1 MSKVNGNNNVSAEY
15 KIVNG
20 KKVKKQEQSKNQKQ
34 VFNNKGQKTPQK
46 PKDSA
51 IKQEVYKKSGYQLKD
66 TKDRNKIIQLKVNGK
81 IRSYKTVGTLTTG
94 GRILVQDEKGAYH
107 VVSHTKDN
115 KLIMLKDD
123 YAKNKIFYESTS
135 SEHKVK
141 YGKKN
146 YVITN
151 SKRDRH
157 GRMSAIDENGKRVV
171 LSSDGKEL
179 KTGYVEAEDQK
190 DNMNDYIAKQTKGKS
205 KAEADKIRQQ
215 ILSGNSSY
223 SNKGVLRFKASN
235 GEVWYY
241 DTKRKTYV
249 KYAEKE
255 AQAIIKNLDKG
266 ATENWLLFRTSLG
279 TDYELL
285 KNTNAQIIDP
295 EVLNKVN
302 KHYSAEYS
310 KKVDKNA
317 QYGSGK
323 YKTAYEAFL
332 ASEIGDDEVYQFNA
346 TLVKNN
352 AITDQTRR
360 NEILQTNLTKV
371 GSRANRLAA
380 ADAASR
386 KEDYQTLQ
394 DAAEEENKKKNYK
407 APFKGSDAL
416 QTYIYGVNKG
426 DVQEVDDFNTTLID
440 PKEDMIDRD
449 EIVKIKAETGVL
461 WAKKGKYDKAF
472 EAQDGEIVDKMFA
485 LQDANGKASL
495 NVKELKAKAKGFQGE
510 YLMFAKPELFTEQEL
525 ADKAV
530 SMLTVALDQFD
541 FIEKQNS
548 LQSESV
554 LHNLSHSR
562 SDVVASAMSD
572 NGTKNASKN
581 AIEAS
586 ISKAYTL
593 IRNDKVLNLV
603 KQKMGDKFNLLQ
615 KKEQAM
621 FKTNTFAN
629 VTTKN
634 DNVKSNLSAEEVAQN
649 KYVVSWLK
657 NQLEDLERDKKM
669 NEAKEGWKQT
679 AVDAMRTSLRA
690 GETRES
696 LANKYDLIKSNMAR
710 LEAAAEGKLVDAS
723 GKPVS
728 FEDAMKNL
736 GETGIQ
742 ALEQANADYQ
752 TAQQTGEFMVDMAV
766 LALPL
771 PKGFNAANTVIKMG
785 NALYKVISKSDK
797 ACKVI
802 KITQEAIK
810 GSKIYEVATKVAT
823 TNPKLVENTRKVA
836 TIMDSSATGAM
847 HMAGKTVVLDASN
860 IATSREGFT
869 SDRISEMNQKTQ
881 SAAVFG
887 GMGGAIGGTTAVA
900 SEFVSSAGAKYTVH
914 GVGLV
919 ADLMGAAGLM
929 TAESHGETNFWDNLR
944 CVNPDGSFN
953 FEQASMTAM
962 MIFGH
967 LHGMSAVRGKVKP
980 HVELQADGTFK
991 AKLGDNVLTLNKD
1004 GIWSDSASGREFRLA
1019 ENKNGKAEL
1028 TELTKKEVVARH
1040 LEQPV
1045 AEGVRANSTRHSE
1058 APAEESR
1065 GTSTQQ
1071 IKSFKERI
1079 NNAKTREE
1087 LNAIRSEIKKTDLTV
1102 QERNEL
1108 MKESLKVQREW
1119 GQAPERRQ
1127 IVNMAAEK
1135 KQAVLEALNKP
1146 AETDP
1151 ASHSELDSE
1160 SKQPATDEPVGAKEA
1175 QVTTETD
1182 KIEYVHDENGNVI
1195 KEIHKGDNLTKEILK
1210 DAEGNVLGSDEYV
1223 YDSQGLQ
1230 RTIHKNAQGKIVAI
1244 YDNVNKQMVFDI
1256 REKSVNNNVQ
1266 ADSKHESQK
1275 PAESLPE
1282 NWEIPEN
1289 NMTTFRRNKNAV
1301 TDVKNINP
1309 EDVSVAGTY
1318 NGYSHFAGPTEKSLG
1333 VNGDIRSF
1341 ATKNKGLAV
1350 AYDKAKNVTVITTGV
1365 CDAFNR
1371 PGGIISIKV
1380 KGQVSEADG
1389 IALVKNLEK
1398 ANFIPERMSTIAT
1411 PQELGV
1417 LGRRIQQETAKFF
1430 NEKQTNSAFDT
1441 KKTNQTPDNASE
1453 SEAIQPKPE
1462 TNATST
1468 ESNRPSLKVND
1479 KRIQKATTI
1488 EEAKKLAE
1496 QYDNVE
1502 VIERN
1507 LGNKAYDIKVT
1518 EENGSKTTKIVKGKV
1533 VSFEEHEYN
1542 SAGKETKGTYKD
1554 AEGNVSSSRET
1565 EYNSAGNV
1573 VKRTLKDSKG
1583 KLVSSEEYEYGNDGN
1598 KIKVTFINY
1607 NNDYNNTVKRLTE
1620 VSYNDAGKVVK
1631 RIHKNSEG
1639 KIESSTETEYD
1650 SAGNKTKDTYIE
1662 YSEGKIE
1669 SSTETEYDSAGKETK
1684 DTYIEYS
1691 EGKISRFRE
1700 TEYDSAGKETKDTLI
1715 KYSEGKVTSSEEYE
1729 YNKRGSETKG
1739 TYKDAEGKIT
1749 SSYEKEYNDSNH
1761 ITKEIHRD
1769 SEGKITSFE
1778 EYEYNNTG
1786 YETKKT
1792 SKDSDGRIISSK
1804 EYEYDANNNVVKITE
1819 KNANGQIISV
1829 KDGKGNPIEI
1839 PEPKTDPASHSE
1851 AIAEESQVTKTSTA
1865 NDKNPVIAS
1874 EGEAIQTKQK
1884 PLSTEVPKATPEQ
1897 VAQVMNSLTVFSS
1910 DQGARLAFVGK
1921 YSTECAN
1928 IAKKE
1933 LIYTVDEGKSVK
1945 YFPDKDISLID
1956 ESAITKEDTGR
1967 IGTFRIAVKGR
1978 VSEADA
1984 KALMEHLFDKGV
1996 IKRDADGRLLTKS
2009 VLINGNNEKLGE
2021 AISEFLANK
2030 KLNSQNPIGHSERV
2044 SGIEQQV
2051 KHTVVEESRVTSKSP
2066 TEKSVTEKPAT
2077 EKPVNASEGEAI
2089 QTKQN
2094 TAEKTPVTTTQK
2106 QRTGNTQEQAAV
2118 IYNEEVKTA
2127 GVTPVQQTKAQQLEL
2142 ERLQTLV
2149 QSNEGKAILADAMK
2163 DPNFGKP
2170 LSERVP
2176 DEGFKMTEDGR
2187 LQIEVDGVVYTQRN
2201 EGDFRLVSSD
2211 GKILEDHIEGQQ
2223 KSPSATDNP
2232 NLTRL
2237 YRNGDGKIFGIENQY
2252 GAIVY
2257 ENDSLVRGYYPAGKP
2272 NTILDLSLGR
2282 ATENYIT
2289 TDNVGRVLYNT
2300 NPPQFSAFSEYHST
2314 TIQGSGHTMSD
2325 SNIVRDLNQAIQ
2337 DVNLKNTTFSIKKG
2351 RQKAYEDVRT
2361 QIENAYKDNKLTGQD
2376 YENLV
2381 ANLNSKAEKSG
2392 GLIVRETRYR
2402 QHVAKIAEAYETNR
2416 DLLSDKIDKVAT
2428 KSDYDNMV
2436 VEINEAFKSGK
2447 IDREA
2452 ARVLNETL
2460 DAKGEL
2466 IEGVETL
2473 SQKKA
2478 KIEKQVG
2485 EIETAQRIE
2494 AAEAKSRPHAELLD
2508 EYLAESGENL
2518 SSEIGSKE
2526 YYDEALSTIDRG
2538 VKNGSIEP
2546 QKAEVLRTQLKE
2558 QLAKL
2563 ESESNQPVTEPP
2575 VIVEESRGAESN
2587 QSANVEPKAGKK
2599 FDISTDDIPTKLSD
2613 MQEFVEKNSL
2623 NALNFKVDDNT
2634 ILYSIKNDETGG
2646 VMHVQFTDGKRSN
2659 MTIVKANDLQ
2669 TYIEFTEDGVT
2680 PSKVRTDFIDN
2691 GKIFTKV
2698 EDMITGQVA
2707 FEEPVV
2713 MNGKRSPAGLAIE
2726 NDSPL
2731 VKRFNEGSIDLE
2743 GKFTPKEVNE
2753 GSGVKESLS
2762 ELSEES
2768 QVKDTPETE
2777 NPVVSENETPKF
2789 EEVETNEGLQLRHK
2803 VGDEN
2808 SYEFFNPE
2816 TLKWEPTTKQFFD
2829 ERVARDGVKAKPV
2842 EKTIGESAT
2851 GNTQKKAE
2859 QTYKEEMNN
2868 VEPTSTAQVKNL
2880 EKYDIMFQSKEGKAL
2895 LDKAK
2900 KDPNFGKIAEERVP
2914 SDKIVKDAD
2923 GNIQSIEIDGVT
2935 YTRNE
2940 QGEYVNE
2947 KGDSQIQIETPDQD
2961 ILIIDPKVDK
2971 RIIIDKENNK
2981 ILRINSD
2988 DMTIEYDSNGQPE
3001 RVSSLGNEIYLSTG
3015 NSSQDFGSAT
3025 VDPTGRVIK
3034 NDAFF
3039 IDINERKYC
3048 PNKQEGYRY
3057 SDWGENA
3064 KGEEID
3070 YKIRKETEDSLSK
3083 LIKDAQL
3090 ENRGLRTTKKGRQK
3104 AYDDVRNQIE
3114 DAYNN
3119 SKIDRETADNLHAEL
3134 NEKAKANG
3142 LETQETPTMVAEREA
3157 LAKWNEQADT
3167 IKGDLMSV
3175 IEKSVDSQV
3184 AHDQMVEKIGEACK
3198 NGEIDMKRANE
3209 LYDALEAKA
3218 NSIDGVESLAKKAER
3233 INAELKAHEIKFAEE
3248 SQGQKE
3254 YFTKESL
3261 EKDIEALKQGDDIS
3275 EYLGKLDEAKKQ
3287 GVLND
3292 DEVYELTQKAT
3303 KKVSEVEIP
3312 EPENTPDGFL
3322 ENPTK
3327 PKQLEKK
3334 TIEEILGE
3342 EQAPKT
3348 ADEAKKYAEEHED
3361 AEFVASDDPNN
3372 CDMLFLDKE
3381 QNNIIYY
3388 NKDGVQAY
3396 REYNPSEAIEQR
3408 DTSLYSDGTVYRV
3421 ETRTVDGNL
3430 KVEAYDPVGNLER
3443 KELYDTD
3450 NGVWALHEITF
3461 DSEGNMTGAR
3471 KVVQNKETGTW
3482 EGATEYKYEYNAEK
3496 NRFEQKN
3503 EKDEVVSTVK
3513 YDEATEHWAEFDAEG
3528 KAIHEIN
3535 KPEPVVESESAPAG
3549 ESTPVSENSETANAK
3564 PSKISMF
3571 DKLFHRNKARLE
3583 KEVASGEEKIGDYK
3597 FNTVKDE
3604 NGYVRTKTNNNGKIE
3619 GKEYFNA
3626 KGKKF
3631 KTETFDTDGN
3641 RTELTEGNVTTKYYA
3656 NDKVRTVKYPNHKTV
3671 EFVYD
3676 ENGKLTRAEYTEE
3689 ISKAR
3694 EFARSITAEE
3704 NEFGEYEYD
3713 TIKRRT
3719 NYEYNS
3725 AEKRFELKNE
3735 KGDVVGTATFDPETR
3750 HWVEDGQ
3757 YSSDLA
3763 PKTTN
3768 VSRGEGRF
3776 RARISKATKNI
3787 IDKFRSNK
3795 PKNEDGTTI
3804 PKKFRGRDDV
3814 TYDRETKKYTER
3826 TEKNGVTIET
3836 IYDSKGRLE
3845 QRTAIDSTGRTER
3858 IYDSKGRLV
3867 QEVDGN
3873 KTKYYNPKGEVIAEQ
3888 EITEHGIKRTEKSKD
3903 YDLDVL
3909 INSQGEGEKIT
3920 IKYHEDKKGNTA
3932 EPEEF
3937 TYNKDSKVFEN
3948 KGPEGTVFKT
3958 VEYDA
3963 KNHKWT
3969 IKDAEGKK
3977 IDSQNNMKESHIKR
3991 NIGIGAGVLAL
4002 GALAYGIAPSGD
4014 DKKVEQP
4021 TKPTAKPAPKKTTP
4035 APKAE
4040 TKVTLDGKEGTIAE
4054 DGTLTLDGKPY
4065 PKDTDG
4071 TYTIGDKKYKVEDGK
4086 LVEVVDT
4093 PDDNG
4098 ETGGA
4103 APDESP
4109 EVKGTID
4116 GKEYTINS
4124 DGSAT
4129 IGGDM
4134 YEKES
4139 DGYYHT
4145 EDGSIYGIGED
4156 GKLVKID
4163 KTQAGSA
4170 GSATQT
4176 GSDSAQAGSAGSA
4189 TQTGSDSAQAGNTGA
4204 TSQQTGNTNTTG
4216 NNTHVT
4222 APAQPADSSAST
4234 RTTGTTHN
4242 DTSVTTRHTNV
4253 PAEESRVNSSR
4264 PSEQSAES
4272 RRTGNTPVTGVT
4284 DPTEAQKQDAKTLQD
4299 EISSIS
4305 TQADVKAF
4313 FAKAISA
4320 YNAGKI
4326 TLMQLDVL
4334 KTQVENHVG
4343 TLNEAI
4349 KIQNEQDAIQKP
4361 EFGLG
4366 EVTTPQEL
4374 QRKEKQEITPMERM
4388 ELTEKIR
4395 KATDRKDIEEIQQ
4408 EMRQYKVFPGRKNLR
4423 RAYKAK
4429 LRAIKHQDEPQKVE
4443 KYNKKFEKRMDKI
4456 EDSKVYKN
4464 DKDQINRENFQKMKY
4479 FDDIIKRPKDFDDGI
4494 FNA

>member
-1 MSKVNGNNNVSAEY
+1 MAKIQNTNVSAATQVE
-15 KIVNG
+15 N
-20 KKVKKQEQSKNQKQ
+20 KKVKKQQQKKEQQ
-34 VFNNKGQKTPQK
+34 VFKGNGNKQTVKK
-46 PKDSA
+46 PNDSA
-51 IKQEVYKKSGYQLKD
+51 LKQEIYKKTGFQLKD
-66 TKDRNKIIQLKVNGK
+66 TANRGKIIPLKVNGK
-81 IRSYKTVGTLTTG
+81 VREYETVGTLTTG
-94 GRILVQDEKGAYH
+94 GRILVKERGKEVYH

-115 KLIMLKDD
+115 KLVMLKDD

-255 AQAIIKNLDKG
+255 AQAIIKDLDKG
-266 ATENWLLFRTSLG
+266 AKENWLLFRTGLG

-295 EVLNKVN
+295 EVLGKVN
-302 KHYSAEYS
+302 KHYSAEYGN
-310 KKVDKNA
+310 KVDKNA

-332 ASEIGDDEVYQFNA
+332 ASEIGDDEVYLFNA
-346 TLVKNN
+346 ALVKNN
-352 AITDQTRR
+352 AITDQSRR
-360 NEILQTNLTKV
+360 NEILQTNLTKISGFGIEGLEV
-371 GSRANRLAA
+371 GVNKRANRMAA
-380 ADAASR
+380 ADAAST
-386 KEDYQTLQ
+386 KEDYQALQ

-407 APFKGSDAL
+407 AQFKGSDAL
-416 QTYIYGVNKG
+416 QTYIYGVNNG
-426 DVQEVDDFNTTLID
+426 DVQEIDDFNNALID
-440 PKEDMIDRD
+440 PKEDMLDRD
-449 EIVKIKAETGVL
+449 EIVRIKAETGVL
-461 WAKKGKYDKAF
+461 WAKKGLYNKAF
-472 EAQDGEIVDKMFA
+472 ESQDSDVTKQMFDLQSPNGKSALDAKLLKKQAAEKHQDDYLMMARPDLYSEDEIVENVVKMLQGA
-485 LQDANGKASL
+485 LASFKSAEDLSRVDIVRKDETNVLQLQATKTNDFKTAENLISRAYSLISNNSILSKVKA
-495 NVKELKAKAKGFQGE
+495 
-510 YLMFAKPELFTEQEL
+510 
-525 ADKAV
+525 
-530 SMLTVALDQFD
+530 
-541 FIEKQNS
+541 
-548 LQSESV
+548 
-554 LHNLSHSR
+554 
-562 SDVVASAMSD
+562 
-572 NGTKNASKN
+572 
-581 AIEAS
+581 
-586 ISKAYTL
+586 
-593 IRNDKVLNLV
+593 
-603 KQKMGDKFNLLQ
+603 KMGDDFNVLM
-615 KKEQAM
+615 KKEDAH
-621 FKTNTFAN
+621 FKTNSFKN
-629 VTTKN
+629 VTSITDKQVTEYS
-634 DNVKSNLSAEEVAQN
+634 DKEGKVKLTPEQIAHN
-649 KYVVSWLK
+649 KYVVTWLK
-657 NQLEDLERDKKM
+657 SQLADLERDKKL
-669 NEAKEGWKQT
+669 NEAKDGWKQDF
-679 AVDAMRTSLRA
+679 VNWHR
-690 GETRES
+690 ETYSGYATRS
-696 LANKYDLIKSNMAR
+696 SIANKYQLIKSNMAR

-742 ALEQANADYQ
+742 ALEHANADYQ

-785 NALYKVISKSDK
+785 NVLYKVISKSDK

-802 KITQEAIK
+802 KITQEAAK
-810 GSKIYEVATKVAT
+810 GSKIYEVVTNVATK
-823 TNPKLVENTRKVA
+823 NPKFVENTRKVA

-869 SDRISEMNQKTQ
+869 ADRISEMNQKTQ

-967 LHGMSAVRGKVKP
+967 LHGMSSVKGKAKP

-1028 TELTKKEVVARH
+1028 TELTKKEVAARH

-1045 AEGVRANSTRHSE
+1045 TEEVRGNSTRHSE
-1058 APAEESR
+1058 ALAEESR

-1079 NNAKTREE
+1079 NNAETREE

-1108 MKESLKVQREW
+1108 MAESLKVQREW

-1127 IVNMAAEK
+1127 IVNMATEGEASVMGKPELTALRKKVGINQSKPGLHFEGETNGANTVINEMKGNETVNSYIVSRDAEGK
-1135 KQAVLEALNKP
+1135 AHIEYKVSYENGKATDVEIYNADGTIKELPAETKQAVLEELNKP

-1151 ASHSELDSE
+1151 VSHFELVSE
-1160 SKQPATDEPVGAKEA
+1160 SMQPATDKPVG
-1175 QVTTETD
+1175 
-1182 KIEYVHDENGNVI
+1182 N
-1195 KEIHKGDNLTKEILK
+1195 
-1210 DAEGNVLGSDEYV
+1210 EGSM
-1223 YDSQGLQ
+1223 
-1230 RTIHKNAQGKIVAI
+1230 
-1244 YDNVNKQMVFDI
+1244 VNT
-1256 REKSVNNNVQ
+1256 
-1266 ADSKHESQK
+1266 DSKSH
-1275 PAESLPE
+1275 L
-1282 NWEIPEN
+1282 
-1289 NMTTFRRNKNAV
+1289 TF
-1301 TDVKNINP
+1301 D
-1309 EDVSVAGTY
+1309 D
-1318 NGYSHFAGPTEKSLG
+1318 
-1333 VNGDIRSF
+1333 
-1341 ATKNKGLAV
+1341 
-1350 AYDKAKNVTVITTGV
+1350 AK
-1365 CDAFNR
+1365 
-1371 PGGIISIKV
+1371 
-1380 KGQVSEADG
+1380 
-1389 IALVKNLEK
+1389 
-1398 ANFIPERMSTIAT
+1398 
-1411 PQELGV
+1411 
-1417 LGRRIQQETAKFF
+1417 
-1430 NEKQTNSAFDT
+1430 
-1441 KKTNQTPDNASE
+1441 
-1453 SEAIQPKPE
+1453 
-1462 TNATST
+1462 
-1468 ESNRPSLKVND
+1468 
-1479 KRIQKATTI
+1479 IQKATTI

-1598 KIKVTFINY
+1598 KTKVTFINY

-1639 KIESSTETEYD
+1639 KIESSTETEYN

-1669 SSTETEYDSAGKETK
+1669 SSTETEYNSAGKETK
-1684 DTYIEYS
+1684 DTYIAYS
-1691 EGKISRFRE
+1691 
-1700 TEYDSAGKETKDTLI
+1700 
-1715 KYSEGKVTSSEEYE
+1715 
-1729 YNKRGSETKG
+1729 
-1739 TYKDAEGKIT
+1739 EGKIT

-1761 ITKEIHRD
+1761 ITKKIHRD

-1786 YETKKT
+1786 CETKKT

-1839 PEPKTDPASHSE
+1839 PETKTEPTSHSKLDS
-1851 AIAEESQVTKTSTA
+1851 ES
-1865 NDKNPVIAS
+1865 
-1874 EGEAIQTKQK
+1874 
-1884 PLSTEVPKATPEQ
+1884 
-1897 VAQVMNSLTVFSS
+1897 
-1910 DQGARLAFVGK
+1910 
-1921 YSTECAN
+1921 
-1928 IAKKE
+1928 
-1933 LIYTVDEGKSVK
+1933 
-1945 YFPDKDISLID
+1945 
-1956 ESAITKEDTGR
+1956 
-1967 IGTFRIAVKGR
+1967 
-1978 VSEADA
+1978 
-1984 KALMEHLFDKGV
+1984 
-1996 IKRDADGRLLTKS
+1996 
-2009 VLINGNNEKLGE
+2009 
-2021 AISEFLANK
+2021 
-2030 KLNSQNPIGHSERV
+2030 SQP
-2044 SGIEQQV
+2044 
-2051 KHTVVEESRVTSKSP
+2051 
-2066 TEKSVTEKPAT
+2066 
-2077 EKPVNASEGEAI
+2077 
-2089 QTKQN
+2089 
-2094 TAEKTPVTTTQK
+2094 
-2106 QRTGNTQEQAAV
+2106 
-2118 IYNEEVKTA
+2118 
-2127 GVTPVQQTKAQQLEL
+2127 
-2142 ERLQTLV
+2142 
-2149 QSNEGKAILADAMK
+2149 
-2163 DPNFGKP
+2163 
-2170 LSERVP
+2170 
-2176 DEGFKMTEDGR
+2176 
-2187 LQIEVDGVVYTQRN
+2187 
-2201 EGDFRLVSSD
+2201 
-2211 GKILEDHIEGQQ
+2211 
-2223 KSPSATDNP
+2223 
-2232 NLTRL
+2232 
-2237 YRNGDGKIFGIENQY
+2237 
-2252 GAIVY
+2252 
-2257 ENDSLVRGYYPAGKP
+2257 
-2272 NTILDLSLGR
+2272 
-2282 ATENYIT
+2282 
-2289 TDNVGRVLYNT
+2289 
-2300 NPPQFSAFSEYHST
+2300 
-2314 TIQGSGHTMSD
+2314 
-2325 SNIVRDLNQAIQ
+2325 
-2337 DVNLKNTTFSIKKG
+2337 
-2351 RQKAYEDVRT
+2351 
-2361 QIENAYKDNKLTGQD
+2361 
-2376 YENLV
+2376 
-2381 ANLNSKAEKSG
+2381 
-2392 GLIVRETRYR
+2392 
-2402 QHVAKIAEAYETNR
+2402 
-2416 DLLSDKIDKVAT
+2416 
-2428 KSDYDNMV
+2428 
-2436 VEINEAFKSGK
+2436 
-2447 IDREA
+2447 
-2452 ARVLNETL
+2452 
-2460 DAKGEL
+2460 
-2466 IEGVETL
+2466 
-2473 SQKKA
+2473 
-2478 KIEKQVG
+2478 
-2485 EIETAQRIE
+2485 
-2494 AAEAKSRPHAELLD
+2494 AAE
-2508 EYLAESGENL
+2508 N
-2518 SSEIGSKE
+2518 
-2526 YYDEALSTIDRG
+2526 
-2538 VKNGSIEP
+2538 
-2546 QKAEVLRTQLKE
+2546 
-2558 QLAKL
+2558 
-2563 ESESNQPVTEPP
+2563 P
-2575 VIVEESRGAESN
+2575 VIVEESRGADSN

-2599 FDISTDDIPTKLSD
+2599 FKLSTDDIPTKLSD

-2623 NALNFKVDDNT
+2623 NALSFKVDDNT

-2659 MTIVKANDLQ
+2659 MTIVKANKLQ
-2669 TYIEFTEDGVT
+2669 TYIEFAEDGVT

-2691 GKIFTKV
+2691 DKIYTRV
-2698 EDMITGQVA
+2698 EDRTTDQVT

-2713 MNGKRSPAGLAIE
+2713 MNGERSPIGLAIK

-2762 ELSEES
+2762 ERSEGA
-2768 QVKDTPETE
+2768 QAKDTPETE
-2777 NPVVSENETPKF
+2777 NSVVGENETPKFEEVETNEGLQLRHNVGDENSYEFFNPETLKWEPITKQFFDERVARDGVKAKPVEKTATENPVVGENETPKF

-2816 TLKWEPTTKQFFD
+2816 TLKWEPTTKQFVD

-2851 GNTQKKAE
+2851 GNTPEEAAQIHN
-2859 QTYKEEMNN
+2859 EEMNN
-2868 VEPTSTAQVKNL
+2868 VESTSTAQVKNL

-2895 LDKAK
+2895 LDEAK
-2900 KDPNFGKIAEERVP
+2900 KDSNFGKTAEERVP

-2940 QGEYVNE
+2940 QGEYVN
-2947 KGDSQIQIETPDQD
+2947 GDSMADVIQSEPGMGG
-2961 ILIIDPKVDK
+2961 V
-2971 RIIIDKENNK
+2971 IIIGGGNESRVVVEIDQNK
-2981 ILRINSD
+2981 ICRIKSKGGVDIN
-2988 DMTIEYDSNGQPE
+2988 YDTTTGQPKE
-3001 RVSSLGNEIYLSTG
+3001 VSVWDESINLSTG
-3015 NSSQDFGSAT
+3015 DYSQDYHSTYVDSA
-3025 VDPTGRVIK
+3025 GRVIENK
-3034 NDAFF
+3034 VS
-3039 IDINERKYC
+3039 IDVNERKYY
-3048 PNKQEGYRY
+3048 PDKQEGFRY
-3057 SDWGENA
+3057 SDHGEDSN
-3064 KGEEID
+3064 GNYID
-3070 YKIRKETEDSLSK
+3070 YNLRQETENSLSK

-3119 SKIDRETADNLHAEL
+3119 SKIDRETADNLHAKL

-3184 AHDQMVEKIGEACK
+3184 AHDRMVEIIGEHCK
-3198 NGEIDMKRANE
+3198 NGKIDMNRANE
-3209 LYDALEAKA
+3209 LYDALETKA

-3254 YFTKESL
+3254 PLTKESL

-3287 GVLND
+3287 GILTE
-3292 DEVYELTQKAT
+3292 DEVVELTQKAT
-3303 KKVSEVEIP
+3303 EKVNEVVIP
-3312 EPENTPDGFL
+3312 EIKIEYATEEDFPKTPS
-3322 ENPTK
+3322 K
-3327 PKQLEKK
+3327 PKQK
-3334 TIEEILGE
+3334 TVEELFGD

-3372 CDMLFLDKE
+3372 CDMLYLDKDHD
-3381 QNNIIYY
+3381 NIIYY
-3388 NKDGVQAY
+3388 NENGVQAY

-3430 KVEAYDPVGNLER
+3430 KVEAYDPVGNLKR

-3461 DSEGNMTGAR
+3461 DSDGNMTGAR
-3471 KVVQNKETGTW
+3471 KVVQNKETEFW
-3482 EGATEYKYEYNAEK
+3482 ETTAEYEYNAER
-3496 NRFEQKN
+3496 NAFEQKN

-3513 YDEATEHWAEFDAEG
+3513 YDEATEHWAEYDAEG

-3535 KPEPVVESESAPAG
+3535 KPESVVEPAPVEEHQGVIEIESSTG
-3549 ESTPVSENSETANAK
+3549 EPIPVGENSENNPA
-3564 PSKISMF
+3564 S
-3571 DKLFHRNKARLE
+3571 E
-3583 KEVASGEEKIGDYK
+3583 KVEKQ
-3597 FNTVKDE
+3597 
-3604 NGYVRTKTNNNGKIE
+3604 
-3619 GKEYFNA
+3619 
-3626 KGKKF
+3626 
-3631 KTETFDTDGN
+3631 
-3641 RTELTEGNVTTKYYA
+3641 
-3656 NDKVRTVKYPNHKTV
+3656 
-3671 EFVYD
+3671 
-3676 ENGKLTRAEYTEE
+3676 
-3689 ISKAR
+3689 
-3694 EFARSITAEE
+3694 
-3704 NEFGEYEYD
+3704 
-3713 TIKRRT
+3713 
-3719 NYEYNS
+3719 NS
-3725 AEKRFELKNE
+3725 
-3735 KGDVVGTATFDPETR
+3735 
-3750 HWVEDGQ
+3750 
-3757 YSSDLA
+3757 
-3763 PKTTN
+3763 
-3768 VSRGEGRF
+3768 
-3776 RARISKATKNI
+3776 
-3787 IDKFRSNK
+3787 
-3795 PKNEDGTTI
+3795 DGTKI

-3814 TYDRETKKYTER
+3814 TYDSRTKTYTER
-3826 TEKNGVTIET
+3826 TEKDGVTTES
-3836 IYDSKGRLE
+3836 IYDSKGRLLQKVE
-3845 QRTAIDSTGRTER
+3845 
-3858 IYDSKGRLV
+3858 
-3867 QEVDGN
+3867 GN
-3873 KTKYYNPKGEVIAEQ
+3873 QTKYYNSKGEVIAEQ
-3888 EITEHGIKRTEKSKD
+3888 EITDHGIKRTEKSKD

-3909 INSQGEGEKIT
+3909 FNSLGEGEKIT

-3958 VEYDA
+3958 VDYDV
-3963 KNHKWT
+3963 KNHSWT

-3991 NIGIGAGVLAL
+3991 NLGIGAGVLAL
-4002 GALAYGIAPSGD
+4002 GGVAYGISKFVKSDD
-4014 DKKVEQP
+4014 DKEVKKVDKQ
-4021 TKPTAKPAPKKTTP
+4021 KQVKHAPKNTTP

-4065 PKDTDG
+4065 PKAEDG

-4103 APDESP
+4103 TPDELP

-4116 GKEYTINS
+4116 GKEYTIK
-4124 DGSAT
+4124 DGKVSVDGEELT
-4129 IGGDM
+4129 PDENGHYKIGDDK
-4134 YEKES
+4134 YK
-4139 DGYYHT
+4139 
-4145 EDGSIYGIGED
+4145 IED
-4156 GKLVKID
+4156 GKLVKVEPEEPA
-4163 KTQAGSA
+4163 KTDTDTDAAQSDDSQTGGGRTGGSA
-4170 GSATQT
+4170 SGTTGSQGGRTGGSASGTIGSQGGGRTGGSASGTT
-4176 GSDSAQAGSAGSA
+4176 GSQGGRRTGGS
-4189 TQTGSDSAQAGNTGA
+4189 
-4204 TSQQTGNTNTTG
+4204 TSG
-4216 NNTHVT
+4216 
-4222 APAQPADSSAST
+4222 
-4234 RTTGTTHN
+4234 TTGTTHN
-4242 DTSVTTRHTNV
+4242 DTSRPVTTPRSEQS
-4253 PAEESRVNSSR
+4253 EESRH
-4264 PSEQSAES
+4264 
-4272 RRTGNTPVTGVT
+4272 TGNTPVTDVT
-4284 DPTEAQKQDAKTLQD
+4284 EPKEAQKQVANDLQKEIANIKTQEEL
-4299 EISSIS
+4299 
-4305 TQADVKAF
+4305 KAF

-4334 KTQVENHVG
+4334 KTQVENHVE

-4366 EVTTPQEL
+4366 EVTTPQEP
-4374 QRKEKQEITPMERM
+4374 QHKEKRDITPVERM
-4388 ELTEKIR
+4388 DLTESIR
-4395 KATDRKDIEEIQQ
+4395 RAKTREDIAKIQQ
-4408 EMRQYKVFPGRKNLR
+4408 KMRQYKVFPGRKNLR

-4429 LRAIKHQDEPQKVE
+4429 LRAIKYQDEPQKVE
-4443 KYNKKFEKRMDKI
+4443 KYNEKFNKRMVKI
-4456 EDSKVYKN
+4456 ENSKVYKN
-4464 DKDQINRENFQKMKY
+4464 DKDQINRENFQEMKY
-4479 FDDIIKRPKDFDDGI
+4479 LDDIIKRPKNFDDGT

>member
-1 MSKVNGNNNVSAEY
+1 MSKIQSTSVSAATQVE
-15 KIVNG
+15 N
-20 KKVKKQEQSKNQKQ
+20 KKVKKQQQKKEQQ
-34 VFNNKGQKTPQK
+34 VFKGNGNKQTVKK
-46 PKDSA
+46 PNDSA
-51 IKQEVYKKSGYQLKD
+51 IKQKIYKKTGFQLKD
-66 TKDRNKIIQLKVNGK
+66 TANRGKIIPLKVNGK
-81 IRSYKTVGTLTTG
+81 VREYETVGTLTTG
-94 GRILVQDEKGAYH
+94 GRILVKERGKEVYH

-115 KLIMLKDD
+115 KLVMLKDD

-157 GRMSAIDENGKRVV
+157 GRMLAIDENGKRVV

-266 ATENWLLFRTSLG
+266 AKENWLLFRTGLG

-302 KHYSAEYS
+302 KHYSAEYGN
-310 KKVDKNA
+310 KVDKNA

-332 ASEIGDDEVYQFNA
+332 ASEIGDDEVYLFNA
-346 TLVKNN
+346 ALVKNN
-352 AITDQTRR
+352 AITDQSRR
-360 NEILQTNLTKV
+360 NEILQTNLTKISGFGVEGLGV
-371 GSRANRLAA
+371 GVNKRANRMAA
-380 ADAASR
+380 ADAAST
-386 KEDYQTLQ
+386 KEDYQALQ

-407 APFKGSDAL
+407 AQFKGQDAL
-416 QTYIYGVNKG
+416 QTYIYGVHDG
-426 DVQEVDDFNTTLID
+426 DVQEIDDFNTTLID
-440 PKEDMIDRD
+440 PKEDMLDRD
-449 EIVKIKAETGVL
+449 EIVRIKAETGVL
-461 WAKKGKYDKAF
+461 WAKKGNFKKGF
-472 EAQDGEIVDKMFA
+472 EAQDSDVTKQMFA
-485 LQDANGKASL
+485 LQSPNGKSAL
-495 NVKELKAKAKGFQGE
+495 DAKLLKKQAAEKHQDD
-510 YLMFAKPELFTEQEL
+510 YLMMARPDLYSEDEIVT
-525 ADKAV
+525 KATK
-530 SMLTVALDQFD
+530 LLQGA
-541 FIEKQNS
+541 
-548 LQSESV
+548 LQSFKSYED
-554 LHNLSHSR
+554 LHYGFAVKTDNNVMQLQATETNDLKTAENLISR
-562 SDVVASAMSD
+562 AYSLISNNSIL
-572 NGTKNASKN
+572 SKV
-581 AIEAS
+581 
-586 ISKAYTL
+586 KA
-593 IRNDKVLNLV
+593 
-603 KQKMGDKFNLLQ
+603 KMGDNFNVLM
-615 KKEQAM
+615 KKEDAH
-621 FKTNTFAN
+621 FKTNSFKN
-629 VTTKN
+629 VTSITDKQVTEYS
-634 DNVKSNLSAEEVAQN
+634 DKEGKVKLTPEQIAHN
-649 KYVVSWLK
+649 KYVVTLLK
-657 NQLEDLERDKKM
+657 SQLADLERDKKL
-669 NEAKEGWKQT
+669 NEAKDGWKQDF
-679 AVDAMRTSLRA
+679 VNWHR
-690 GETRES
+690 ETYSGYATRS
-696 LANKYDLIKSNMAR
+696 SVANKYQLIKSNIAR

-802 KITQEAIK
+802 KITQEAAK
-810 GSKIYEVATKVAT
+810 GSKIYEVVTNVATK
-823 TNPKLVENTRKVA
+823 NPKFVENARKVA

-900 SEFVSSAGAKYTVH
+900 SEFVSSAGAKYAVH

-1028 TELTKKEVVARH
+1028 TELTKKEVA
-1040 LEQPV
+1040 
-1045 AEGVRANSTRHSE
+1045 ARHSE
-1058 APAEESR
+1058 ASAEESR
-1065 GTSTQQ
+1065 GTSSQQ
-1071 IKSFKERI
+1071 INSFKERI

-1087 LNAIRSEIKKTDLTV
+1087 LNAIRDDIKKTDLTV

-1108 MKESLKVQREW
+1108 MTESLKVQREW
-1119 GQAPERRQ
+1119 SQAPERRQ
-1127 IVNMAAEK
+1127 IVNMATEGEASVMGKPELTALRQEVGIKQSKPGLHFEGETDGANTIINEMKGNDTVNSYIVSRDVEGKAHIEYKVSYENGKATDVEIYNADGTIKELPAET
-1135 KQAVLEALNKP
+1135 KQAVLEELNKP

-1151 ASHSELDSE
+1151 VSHSEAPAEESRVNSE
-1160 SKQPATDEPVGAKEA
+1160 SHSEA
-1175 QVTTETD
+1175 IVEESRVTETSTAND
-1182 KIEYVHDENGNVI
+1182 KNPVI
-1195 KEIHKGDNLTKEILK
+1195 
-1210 DAEGNVLGSDEYV
+1210 
-1223 YDSQGLQ
+1223 
-1230 RTIHKNAQGKIVAI
+1230 
-1244 YDNVNKQMVFDI
+1244 
-1256 REKSVNNNVQ
+1256 
-1266 ADSKHESQK
+1266 
-1275 PAESLPE
+1275 
-1282 NWEIPEN
+1282 
-1289 NMTTFRRNKNAV
+1289 
-1301 TDVKNINP
+1301 
-1309 EDVSVAGTY
+1309 
-1318 NGYSHFAGPTEKSLG
+1318 
-1333 VNGDIRSF
+1333 
-1341 ATKNKGLAV
+1341 
-1350 AYDKAKNVTVITTGV
+1350 
-1365 CDAFNR
+1365 
-1371 PGGIISIKV
+1371 
-1380 KGQVSEADG
+1380 
-1389 IALVKNLEK
+1389 
-1398 ANFIPERMSTIAT
+1398 
-1411 PQELGV
+1411 
-1417 LGRRIQQETAKFF
+1417 
-1430 NEKQTNSAFDT
+1430 
-1441 KKTNQTPDNASE
+1441 ASE

-1468 ESNRPSLKVND
+1468 ESNKPTTNKPAVGEES
-1479 KRIQKATTI
+1479 IQNI
-1488 EEAKKLAE
+1488 HSFEDAKKFAE
-1496 QYDNVE
+1496 THENVVFDGENIHLFTDKDKSHLLKIIKLGKSKVEIDFDVNGNLIKETYSTHSSEYFYHDNLPV
-1502 VIERN
+1502 
-1507 LGNKAYDIKVT
+1507 AKVVRDL
-1518 EENGSKTTKIVKGKV
+1518 NGKV
-1533 VSFEEHEYN
+1533 HSF
-1542 SAGKETKGTYKD
+1542 TKGND
-1554 AEGNVSSSRET
+1554 V
-1565 EYNSAGNV
+1565 
-1573 VKRTLKDSKG
+1573 
-1583 KLVSSEEYEYGNDGN
+1583 YE
-1598 KIKVTFINY
+1598 INY
-1607 NNDYNNTVKRLTE
+1607 NT
-1620 VSYNDAGKVVK
+1620 
-1631 RIHKNSEG
+1631 
-1639 KIESSTETEYD
+1639 
-1650 SAGNKTKDTYIE
+1650 
-1662 YSEGKIE
+1662 
-1669 SSTETEYDSAGKETK
+1669 
-1684 DTYIEYS
+1684 
-1691 EGKISRFRE
+1691 
-1700 TEYDSAGKETKDTLI
+1700 
-1715 KYSEGKVTSSEEYE
+1715 
-1729 YNKRGSETKG
+1729 
-1739 TYKDAEGKIT
+1739 
-1749 SSYEKEYNDSNH
+1749 
-1761 ITKEIHRD
+1761 
-1769 SEGKITSFE
+1769 
-1778 EYEYNNTG
+1778 
-1786 YETKKT
+1786 
-1792 SKDSDGRIISSK
+1792 
-1804 EYEYDANNNVVKITE
+1804 
-1819 KNANGQIISV
+1819 
-1829 KDGKGNPIEI
+1829 KDGKPVYKKFVDKANHFEEVSKPEWYNETSGHIDISASDKNAI
-1839 PEPKTDPASHSE
+1839 PEAKSLSKRTFGQQHLAKS
-1851 AIAEESQVTKTSTA
+1851 AQRAEISQTPVS

-1874 EGEAIQTKQK
+1874 ESEGIQPKPETNATSTESNKPSLNVNDKRIQETMTIEDAKGLAKKYDNVEVVEHENGNYELKVTYKDANGNIKATIESEHINGKVAKEIIKDTTATGIQEDVYNSDGNVVSSTIKDVDGNVIRTTESEYQNGKVAKSIVTEYKDGKVVETAAYEYDGGKATKKIQKDAEGNITEIYDYEQRRTLTEEEIKEYLSNKDNNIQTQ
-1884 PLSTEVPKATPEQ
+1884 
-1897 VAQVMNSLTVFSS
+1897 
-1910 DQGARLAFVGK
+1910 
-1921 YSTECAN
+1921 
-1928 IAKKE
+1928 
-1933 LIYTVDEGKSVK
+1933 
-1945 YFPDKDISLID
+1945 
-1956 ESAITKEDTGR
+1956 
-1967 IGTFRIAVKGR
+1967 
-1978 VSEADA
+1978 
-1984 KALMEHLFDKGV
+1984 
-1996 IKRDADGRLLTKS
+1996 
-2009 VLINGNNEKLGE
+2009 
-2021 AISEFLANK
+2021 
-2030 KLNSQNPIGHSERV
+2030 
-2044 SGIEQQV
+2044 
-2051 KHTVVEESRVTSKSP
+2051 
-2066 TEKSVTEKPAT
+2066 PA
-2077 EKPVNASEGEAI
+2077 EKPVTESA
-2089 QTKQN
+2089 
-2094 TAEKTPVTTTQK
+2094 
-2106 QRTGNTQEQAAV
+2106 TGNTPEEAAA
-2118 IYNEEVKTA
+2118 IHNSEVETA

-2149 QSNEGKAILADAMK
+2149 QSKEGQVILADAMK

-2201 EGDFRLVSSD
+2201 KGDAFLVSSD
-2211 GKILEDHIEGQQ
+2211 GKILEDCFGEEP
-2223 KSPSATDNP
+2223 KNPSATDNP

-2237 YRNGDGKIFGIENQY
+2237 YRNGDKIFGIENQY
-2252 GAIVY
+2252 GAIDY
-2257 ENDSLVRGYYPAGKP
+2257 SHTSPEYYPAGKP
-2272 NTILDLSLGR
+2272 NTSLNLSLGR
-2282 ATENYIT
+2282 PTENYIM
-2289 TDNVGRVLYNT
+2289 TDNVGRVIYNY
-2300 NPPQFSAFSEYHST
+2300 NPQLDAFAEYHST
-2314 TIQGSGHTMSD
+2314 TIQGRGRTMSD
-2325 SNIVRDLNQAIQ
+2325 SNIVSDLNQAIQ
-2337 DVNLKNTTFSIKKG
+2337 DVNLKNTTFSTKKG

-2376 YENLV
+2376 YDNLV
-2381 ANLNSKAEKSG
+2381 ANLNSKAEKAG
-2392 GLIVRETRYR
+2392 GLIVKETRY
-2402 QHVAKIAEAYETNR
+2402 QQYVAKRAEVYKTNR

-2436 VEINEAFKSGK
+2436 AEINESFKSGK
-2447 IDREA
+2447 IDKES

-2478 KIEKQVG
+2478 KIEKQVR

-2494 AAEAKSRPHAELLD
+2494 EVEANSQHRAELLD
-2508 EYLAESGENL
+2508 EYLAESGEKL
-2518 SSEIGSKE
+2518 PSEIGTKE

-2538 VKNGSIEP
+2538 VKSGLIEP
-2546 QKAEVLRTQLKE
+2546 QKAEVLRTQAKE
-2558 QLAKL
+2558 QLARL
-2563 ESESNQPVTEPP
+2563 ESESSQPATEPP

-2587 QSANVEPKAGKK
+2587 QSANVESKAGKEFK
-2599 FDISTDDIPTKLSD
+2599 ISTDDIPTKLSD

-2659 MTIVKANDLQ
+2659 MTIVKANKLQ

-2726 NDSPL
+2726 NDSPIA
-2731 VKRFNEGSIDLE
+2731 KRFNEGTIDLE
-2743 GKFTPKEVNE
+2743 GKFTPKGVNE

-2777 NPVVSENETPKF
+2777 NPVVGENKTPKF

-2816 TLKWEPTTKQFFD
+2816 TLKWEPTTKQFVD

-2851 GNTQKKAE
+2851 GNTPEEAAQIHN
-2859 QTYKEEMNN
+2859 EEMNN

-2880 EKYDIMFQSKEGKAL
+2880 EKYDIMFQSEEGKAL
-2895 LDKAK
+2895 LDEAK
-2900 KDPNFGKIAEERVP
+2900 NDPNFGKTAEERVP

-2947 KGDSQIQIETPDQD
+2947 KGDSQILIETPDQNRF
-2961 ILIIDPKVDK
+2961 IIDPKVDK
-2971 RIIIDKENNK
+2971 RITIDKENNK
-2981 ILRINSD
+2981 ILNINSD
-2988 DMTIEYDSNGQPE
+2988 NMTIKYDSNGQPE
-3001 RVSSLGNEIYLSTG
+3001 EVSVGGEKINLSTG
-3015 NSSQDFGSAT
+3015 NYSQDYSIY
-3025 VDPTGRVIK
+3025 VDPAGRVIR
-3034 NDAFF
+3034 NEVS
-3039 IDINERKYC
+3039 IDVNERKYS
-3048 PNKQEGYRY
+3048 PENQEGFRY
-3057 SDWGENA
+3057 SDHGEDSN
-3064 KGEEID
+3064 GNYID
-3070 YKIRKETEDSLSK
+3070 YNLRQETENSLSK

-3119 SKIDRETADNLHAEL
+3119 SKIDRETADNLHTEL

-3184 AHDQMVEKIGEACK
+3184 AHDRMVEIIGEHCK
-3198 NGEIDMKRANE
+3198 NGKIDMNRANE
-3209 LYDALEAKA
+3209 LYDALETKA

-3254 YFTKESL
+3254 SLTKESL

-3287 GVLND
+3287 GVIND

-3303 KKVSEVEIP
+3303 EKVSEVEIF
-3312 EPENTPDGFL
+3312 ESENTPDGFP

-3327 PKQLEKK
+3327 PEQLEKK
-3334 TIEEILGE
+3334 TLEEILGD

-3361 AEFVASDDPNN
+3361 AEFVASDDPSN

-3396 REYNPSEAIEQR
+3396 REYNPFEAIEQR

-3430 KVEAYDPVGNLER
+3430 KVEAYDPVGNLKR

-3471 KVVQNKETGTW
+3471 KVVQNRETGTW

-3513 YDEATEHWAEFDAEG
+3513 YDAATEHWAEFDAEG

-3535 KPEPVVESESAPAG
+3535 KPESVVVEP
-3549 ESTPVSENSETANAK
+3549 TPVEEHQGVIEIESSTGEPTPVGENSENNPA
-3564 PSKISMF
+3564 S
-3571 DKLFHRNKARLE
+3571 E
-3583 KEVASGEEKIGDYK
+3583 KV
-3597 FNTVKDE
+3597 
-3604 NGYVRTKTNNNGKIE
+3604 
-3619 GKEYFNA
+3619 
-3626 KGKKF
+3626 
-3631 KTETFDTDGN
+3631 
-3641 RTELTEGNVTTKYYA
+3641 
-3656 NDKVRTVKYPNHKTV
+3656 
-3671 EFVYD
+3671 
-3676 ENGKLTRAEYTEE
+3676 
-3689 ISKAR
+3689 
-3694 EFARSITAEE
+3694 
-3704 NEFGEYEYD
+3704 
-3713 TIKRRT
+3713 
-3719 NYEYNS
+3719 
-3725 AEKRFELKNE
+3725 EKRN
-3735 KGDVVGTATFDPETR
+3735 
-3750 HWVEDGQ
+3750 
-3757 YSSDLA
+3757 S
-3763 PKTTN
+3763 
-3768 VSRGEGRF
+3768 
-3776 RARISKATKNI
+3776 
-3787 IDKFRSNK
+3787 
-3795 PKNEDGTTI
+3795 DGTKI

-3814 TYDRETKKYTER
+3814 TYDPMTKTYTEI
-3826 TEKNGVTIET
+3826 TEMYGVTTES
-3836 IYDSKGRLE
+3836 IYDSKGRL
-3845 QRTAIDSTGRTER
+3845 
-3858 IYDSKGRLV
+3858 L
-3867 QEVDGN
+3867 QEVEGN
-3873 KTKYYNPKGEVIAEQ
+3873 QTKYYNPKGEVIAEQ
-3888 EITEHGIKRTEKSKD
+3888 EITDHGIKRTEKSKD

-3909 INSQGEGEKIT
+3909 FNSLGEGEKIT
-3920 IKYHEDKKGNTA
+3920 IKYHEDKKGNAA

-4002 GALAYGIAPSGD
+4002 GGGIYGVSKLVKSDD
-4014 DKKVEQP
+4014 DKEVEQP
-4021 TKPTAKPAPKKTTP
+4021 AKPAAKPAPKKDTP

-4054 DGTLTLDGKPY
+4054 DGTLILDGKKY

-4116 GKEYTINS
+4116 GKEYTIK
-4124 DGSAT
+4124 DGKVSVDGEELT
-4129 IGGDM
+4129 PDENGHYKIGDDK
-4134 YEKES
+4134 YK
-4139 DGYYHT
+4139 
-4145 EDGSIYGIGED
+4145 IED
-4156 GKLVKID
+4156 GKLVKVEPEEPA
-4163 KTQAGSA
+4163 KTDTGTDAAQSDDSQAGGGRTG
-4170 GSATQT
+4170 GSASGTT
-4176 GSDSAQAGSAGSA
+4176 GSQGGGRTGGSASG
-4189 TQTGSDSAQAGNTGA
+4189 TTGSQGGRRTGGS
-4204 TSQQTGNTNTTG
+4204 TSG
-4216 NNTHVT
+4216 
-4222 APAQPADSSAST
+4222 
-4234 RTTGTTHN
+4234 TTGTTHN
-4242 DTSVTTRHTNV
+4242 DTSRPVTTPHSEQS
-4253 PAEESRVNSSR
+4253 EESRH
-4264 PSEQSAES
+4264 
-4272 RRTGNTPVTGVT
+4272 TGNTPVTGVT
-4284 DPTEAQKQDAKTLQD
+4284 EPTEAQKQVAKTLQD
-4299 EISSIS
+4299 EISGIS
-4305 TQADVKAF
+4305 TQADVQAF
-4313 FAKAISA
+4313 FTKLTSA
-4320 YNAGKI
+4320 VKNGQI
-4326 TLMQLDVL
+4326 TIMQSDELLNLVNVH
-4334 KTQVENHVG
+4334 VE
-4343 TLNEAI
+4343 TLVEVARA
-4349 KIQNEQDAIQKP
+4349 QNEQDAIQKP

-4366 EVTTPQEL
+4366 EVTTPQET
-4374 QRKEKQEITPMERM
+4374 QPKEKREITPVERM
-4388 ELTEKIR
+4388 ELTKKIR
-4395 KATDRKDIEEIQQ
+4395 NAKKREDIAEIQQ
-4408 EMRQYKVFPGRKNLR
+4408 EMRQYKVFQGRKNLR

-4429 LRAIKHQDEPQKVE
+4429 LRAIKHQDEPNAQ
-4443 KYNKKFEKRMDKI
+4443 KYNKKFDKRMEKI
-4456 EDSKVYKN
+4456 ENSKVYEQDSKEILYKI
-4464 DKDQINRENFQKMKY
+4464 DKKMWDSENFY
-4479 FDDIIKRPKDFDDGI
+4479 T
-4494 FNA
+4494 

>member
-1 MSKVNGNNNVSAEY
+1 MTKVQNTSVSAATQIE
-15 KIVNG
+15 N
-20 KKVKKQEQSKNQKQ
+20 KKVKKQQQKKEQQ
-34 VFNNKGQKTPQK
+34 VFKGNGNKQTVKK
-46 PKDSA
+46 PNDSA
-51 IKQEVYKKSGYQLKD
+51 LKQEIYKKTGFQLKD
-66 TKDRNKIIQLKVNGK
+66 TANRGKIIPLKVNGK
-81 IRSYKTVGTLTTG
+81 VREYETVGTLTTG
-94 GRILVQDEKGAYH
+94 GRILVKERGKEVYH

-115 KLIMLKDD
+115 KLVMLKDD

-215 ILSGNSSY
+215 IMSGNSSY

-255 AQAIIKNLDKG
+255 AQAIIKDLDKG
-266 ATENWLLFRTSLG
+266 AKENWLLFRTGLG

-295 EVLNKVN
+295 EVLGKVN
-302 KHYSAEYS
+302 KHYSAEYGN
-310 KKVDKNA
+310 KVDKNA

-332 ASEIGDDEVYQFNA
+332 ASEIGDDEVYLFNA
-346 TLVKNN
+346 ALVKNN
-352 AITDQTRR
+352 AITDQSRR
-360 NEILQTNLTKV
+360 NEILQTNLTKISGFGIEGLEV
-371 GSRANRLAA
+371 GVNKRANRMAA
-380 ADAASR
+380 ADAAST
-386 KEDYQTLQ
+386 KEDYQALQ

-407 APFKGSDAL
+407 AQFKGQDAL
-416 QTYIYGVNKG
+416 QTYIYGVHDG
-426 DVQEVDDFNTTLID
+426 DVQEIDDFNTTLID
-440 PKEDMIDRD
+440 PKEDMLDRD
-449 EIVKIKAETGVL
+449 EIVRIKAETGVL
-461 WAKKGKYDKAF
+461 WAKKGNFKKGF
-472 EAQDGEIVDKMFA
+472 EAQDSDVTKQMFA
-485 LQDANGKASL
+485 LESPNGKSAL
-495 NVKELKAKAKGFQGE
+495 DAKLLKKQAAEKHQDD
-510 YLMFAKPELFTEQEL
+510 YLMMARPDLYSEDEIVT
-525 ADKAV
+525 KATK
-530 SMLTVALDQFD
+530 LLQGA
-541 FIEKQNS
+541 
-548 LQSESV
+548 LQSFKSYED
-554 LHNLSHSR
+554 LHYGFAVKTDNNVMQLQATETNDLKTAENLISR
-562 SDVVASAMSD
+562 AYSLISNNSIL
-572 NGTKNASKN
+572 SKV
-581 AIEAS
+581 
-586 ISKAYTL
+586 KA
-593 IRNDKVLNLV
+593 
-603 KQKMGDKFNLLQ
+603 KMGDNFNVLM
-615 KKEQAM
+615 KKEDAH
-621 FKTNTFAN
+621 FKTNSFKN
-629 VTTKN
+629 VTSITDKQVTEYS
-634 DNVKSNLSAEEVAQN
+634 DKEGKVKLTPEQIAHN
-649 KYVVSWLK
+649 KYVVTWLK
-657 NQLEDLERDKKM
+657 SQLADLERDKKL
-669 NEAKEGWKQT
+669 NEAKDGWKQDF
-679 AVDAMRTSLRA
+679 VNWHR
-690 GETRES
+690 ETYSGYATRS
-696 LANKYDLIKSNMAR
+696 SVANKYQLIKSNIAR

-742 ALEQANADYQ
+742 ALEHANADYQ

-785 NALYKVISKSDK
+785 NALYRVISKSDT

-802 KITQEAIK
+802 KITQEAAK
-810 GSKIYEVATKVAT
+810 GSKIYEVVTNVATK
-823 TNPKLVENTRKVA
+823 NPKLVENARKVA

-847 HMAGKTVVLDASN
+847 HMAGKTVVLEASN

-869 SDRISEMNQKTQ
+869 SDRISEMNQKTK

-1028 TELTKKEVVARH
+1028 TELTKKEVAARH
-1040 LEQPV
+1040 SEQPV
-1045 AEGVRANSTRHSE
+1045 TEEVRANSTRHSE

-1127 IVNMAAEK
+1127 IVNMATEGEASVMGKPELTALRNEVGIKQSKPGLHFEGETNGANTVINEMKGNETVNSYIVSRDAEGK
-1135 KQAVLEALNKP
+1135 AHIEYKVSYENGKATDVIIYNDDGTIKKLPAETKQAVLDELNKP

-1151 ASHSELDSE
+1151 VSHSE
-1160 SKQPATDEPVGAKEA
+1160 TPVE
-1175 QVTTETD
+1175 
-1182 KIEYVHDENGNVI
+1182 
-1195 KEIHKGDNLTKEILK
+1195 
-1210 DAEGNVLGSDEYV
+1210 
-1223 YDSQGLQ
+1223 
-1230 RTIHKNAQGKIVAI
+1230 
-1244 YDNVNKQMVFDI
+1244 
-1256 REKSVNNNVQ
+1256 
-1266 ADSKHESQK
+1266 ESQAVPK
-1275 PAESLPE
+1275 TEQES
-1282 NWEIPEN
+1282 
-1289 NMTTFRRNKNAV
+1289 
-1301 TDVKNINP
+1301 
-1309 EDVSVAGTY
+1309 
-1318 NGYSHFAGPTEKSLG
+1318 
-1333 VNGDIRSF
+1333 
-1341 ATKNKGLAV
+1341 
-1350 AYDKAKNVTVITTGV
+1350 VI
-1365 CDAFNR
+1365 
-1371 PGGIISIKV
+1371 
-1380 KGQVSEADG
+1380 
-1389 IALVKNLEK
+1389 
-1398 ANFIPERMSTIAT
+1398 
-1411 PQELGV
+1411 
-1417 LGRRIQQETAKFF
+1417 
-1430 NEKQTNSAFDT
+1430 
-1441 KKTNQTPDNASE
+1441 ASD

-1479 KRIQKATTI
+1479 KRIQEATTI

-1507 LGNKAYDIKVT
+1507 SGNKAYDIKVT
-1518 EENGSKTTKIVKGKV
+1518 EENGSKTTHIVKGKV

-1554 AEGNVSSSRET
+1554 AEGNVSTSRET

-1669 SSTETEYDSAGKETK
+1669 SSTETEYNSAGKETK
-1684 DTYIEYS
+1684 DTYIAYS
-1691 EGKISRFRE
+1691 
-1700 TEYDSAGKETKDTLI
+1700 
-1715 KYSEGKVTSSEEYE
+1715 
-1729 YNKRGSETKG
+1729 
-1739 TYKDAEGKIT
+1739 EGKIT

-1786 YETKKT
+1786 CETKKT

-1839 PEPKTDPASHSE
+1839 PETKTEPTSHSKLDS
-1851 AIAEESQVTKTSTA
+1851 ESNQPATEP
-1865 NDKNPVIAS
+1865 PVIAS
-1874 EGEAIQTKQK
+1874 ESEAIQPK
-1884 PLSTEVPKATPEQ
+1884 PETNAQATESNKP
-1897 VAQVMNSLTVFSS
+1897 SLNVNDKRIQETMTIE
-1910 DQGARLAFVGK
+1910 DAKGL
-1921 YSTECAN
+1921 
-1928 IAKKE
+1928 AKKYDNVEVVEHENGNYE
-1933 LIYTVDEGKSVK
+1933 LKVTYK
-1945 YFPDKDISLID
+1945 
-1956 ESAITKEDTGR
+1956 
-1967 IGTFRIAVKGR
+1967 
-1978 VSEADA
+1978 
-1984 KALMEHLFDKGV
+1984 
-1996 IKRDADGRLLTKS
+1996 DADGNIKATIES
-2009 VLINGNNEKLGE
+2009 EHINGKVAKEIIKDTTATGIQEDVYNSDGNVVSSTIKDVDGNVIRTTE
-2021 AISEFLANK
+2021 SEYQNGKVANSIVTEYK
-2030 KLNSQNPIGHSERV
+2030 DGK
-2044 SGIEQQV
+2044 
-2051 KHTVVEESRVTSKSP
+2051 VVETAAYEYDGGKATKKIQKDAEGNITEIYDYEQRRTLTAEEIKEYLSNKDNNTQPAEKP
-2066 TEKSVTEKPAT
+2066 TETDPISQ
-2077 EKPVNASEGEAI
+2077 SE
-2089 QTKQN
+2089 
-2094 TAEKTPVTTTQK
+2094 
-2106 QRTGNTQEQAAV
+2106 
-2118 IYNEEVKTA
+2118 
-2127 GVTPVQQTKAQQLEL
+2127 
-2142 ERLQTLV
+2142 
-2149 QSNEGKAILADAMK
+2149 
-2163 DPNFGKP
+2163 
-2170 LSERVP
+2170 
-2176 DEGFKMTEDGR
+2176 
-2187 LQIEVDGVVYTQRN
+2187 
-2201 EGDFRLVSSD
+2201 
-2211 GKILEDHIEGQQ
+2211 
-2223 KSPSATDNP
+2223 
-2232 NLTRL
+2232 
-2237 YRNGDGKIFGIENQY
+2237 
-2252 GAIVY
+2252 
-2257 ENDSLVRGYYPAGKP
+2257 
-2272 NTILDLSLGR
+2272 
-2282 ATENYIT
+2282 
-2289 TDNVGRVLYNT
+2289 
-2300 NPPQFSAFSEYHST
+2300 
-2314 TIQGSGHTMSD
+2314 
-2325 SNIVRDLNQAIQ
+2325 
-2337 DVNLKNTTFSIKKG
+2337 
-2351 RQKAYEDVRT
+2351 
-2361 QIENAYKDNKLTGQD
+2361 
-2376 YENLV
+2376 
-2381 ANLNSKAEKSG
+2381 
-2392 GLIVRETRYR
+2392 
-2402 QHVAKIAEAYETNR
+2402 
-2416 DLLSDKIDKVAT
+2416 
-2428 KSDYDNMV
+2428 
-2436 VEINEAFKSGK
+2436 
-2447 IDREA
+2447 
-2452 ARVLNETL
+2452 
-2460 DAKGEL
+2460 
-2466 IEGVETL
+2466 
-2473 SQKKA
+2473 
-2478 KIEKQVG
+2478 
-2485 EIETAQRIE
+2485 
-2494 AAEAKSRPHAELLD
+2494 
-2508 EYLAESGENL
+2508 
-2518 SSEIGSKE
+2518 
-2526 YYDEALSTIDRG
+2526 
-2538 VKNGSIEP
+2538 
-2546 QKAEVLRTQLKE
+2546 
-2558 QLAKL
+2558 
-2563 ESESNQPVTEPP
+2563 
-2575 VIVEESRGAESN
+2575 VIVEESRGTESN
-2587 QSANVEPKAGKK
+2587 QSANVESKTGKE
-2599 FDISTDDIPTKLSD
+2599 FNITTDDIPTKLSD

-2623 NALNFKVDDNT
+2623 NAQSFKVDDNT

-2659 MTIVKANDLQ
+2659 MTIVKANKLQ
-2669 TYIEFTEDGVT
+2669 TYIEFAEDGVT

-2691 GKIFTKV
+2691 GKIFTRV
-2698 EDMITGQVA
+2698 EDMTTGQVT

-2713 MNGKRSPAGLAIE
+2713 MNGKISAIRLSIE
-2726 NDSPL
+2726 SDSPIA
-2731 VKRFNEGSIDLE
+2731 KRFSEGTIDLE

-2762 ELSEES
+2762 ERSEES
-2768 QVKDTPETE
+2768 QATPKTE
-2777 NPVVSENETPKF
+2777 QNPVVAENETPKF

-2816 TLKWEPTTKQFFD
+2816 TLKWEPTTKQFVD

-2851 GNTQKKAE
+2851 GNTPEEAAQIHN
-2859 QTYKEEMNN
+2859 EEMNN
-2868 VEPTSTAQVKNL
+2868 VEPTSTTQVKNL
-2880 EKYDIMFQSKEGKAL
+2880 EKYDIMFQSEEGKAL

-2900 KDPNFGKIAEERVP
+2900 NDPNFGKTAEERVP

-2947 KGDSQIQIETPDQD
+2947 KGDSQIQIETPDQNTF
-2961 ILIIDPKVDK
+2961 IIDPKVDK
-2971 RIIIDKENNK
+2971 RITIDKENNK

-2988 DMTIEYDSNGQPE
+2988 NMTIKYDSNGQPE
-3001 RVSSLGNEIYLSTG
+3001 EVSVGGEKINLSTG
-3015 NSSQDFGSAT
+3015 NYSQDYSIY
-3025 VDPTGRVIK
+3025 VDPAGRVIR
-3034 NDAFF
+3034 NEVS
-3039 IDINERKYC
+3039 IDVNERKYS
-3048 PNKQEGYRY
+3048 PENQEGFRY
-3057 SDWGENA
+3057 NDWGEGKNG
-3064 KGEEID
+3064 KFIDHEI
-3070 YKIRKETEDSLSK
+3070 INETKNSLSK
-3083 LIKDAQL
+3083 QIKDAQL

-3119 SKIDRETADNLHAEL
+3119 SKIDRETADNLHTEL

-3184 AHDQMVEKIGEACK
+3184 AHDRMVEIIGEHCK
-3198 NGEIDMKRANE
+3198 NGKIDMKRANE

-3218 NSIDGVESLAKKAER
+3218 NSIDGVESLAQKAER
-3233 INAELKAHEIKFAEE
+3233 INAELKAHEIKSAEE
-3248 SQGQKE
+3248 TPVTE
-3254 YFTKESL
+3254 NPE
-3261 EKDIEALKQGDDIS
+3261 IEPTSHS
-3275 EYLGKLDEAKKQ
+3275 ER
-3287 GVLND
+3287 
-3292 DEVYELTQKAT
+3292 
-3303 KKVSEVEIP
+3303 SEEFP
-3312 EPENTPDGFL
+3312 ET
-3322 ENPTK
+3322 PTK

-3334 TIEEILGE
+3334 TLEDILGD

-3348 ADEAKKYAEEHED
+3348 VDEAKKYEEEHED
-3361 AEFVASDDPNN
+3361 AEFVASDDPNI

-3381 QNNIIYY
+3381 QNKIIYY

-3408 DTSLYSDGTVYRV
+3408 DTSLYSDGTVESV

-3430 KVEAYDPVGNLER
+3430 KVEAYDPVGNLKR

-3450 NGVWALHEITF
+3450 NGVWTEHRIDF
-3461 DSEGNMTGAR
+3461 DSEGNMTGAK
-3471 KVVQNKETGTW
+3471 KVVRNKETESW
-3482 EGATEYKYEYNAEK
+3482 EQPVEYEYNADD
-3496 NRFEQKN
+3496 NVFELKQDGK
-3503 EKDEVVSTVK
+3503 VVSKVK
-3513 YDEATEHWAEFDAEG
+3513 YDEATEHWAEYDAEG

-3535 KPEPVVESESAPAG
+3535 KPESVVVEPTSVEEHQGVIEIESSTG
-3549 ESTPVSENSETANAK
+3549 EPTPVGENSENNPA
-3564 PSKISMF
+3564 S
-3571 DKLFHRNKARLE
+3571 E
-3583 KEVASGEEKIGDYK
+3583 KV
-3597 FNTVKDE
+3597 
-3604 NGYVRTKTNNNGKIE
+3604 
-3619 GKEYFNA
+3619 
-3626 KGKKF
+3626 
-3631 KTETFDTDGN
+3631 
-3641 RTELTEGNVTTKYYA
+3641 
-3656 NDKVRTVKYPNHKTV
+3656 
-3671 EFVYD
+3671 
-3676 ENGKLTRAEYTEE
+3676 
-3689 ISKAR
+3689 
-3694 EFARSITAEE
+3694 
-3704 NEFGEYEYD
+3704 
-3713 TIKRRT
+3713 
-3719 NYEYNS
+3719 
-3725 AEKRFELKNE
+3725 EKRN
-3735 KGDVVGTATFDPETR
+3735 
-3750 HWVEDGQ
+3750 
-3757 YSSDLA
+3757 S
-3763 PKTTN
+3763 
-3768 VSRGEGRF
+3768 
-3776 RARISKATKNI
+3776 
-3787 IDKFRSNK
+3787 
-3795 PKNEDGTTI
+3795 DGTKI

-3814 TYDRETKKYTER
+3814 TYDPMTKTYTER
-3826 TEKNGVTIET
+3826 TEKDGVTTES
-3836 IYDSKGRLE
+3836 IYDSKGRLLQKVE
-3845 QRTAIDSTGRTER
+3845 
-3858 IYDSKGRLV
+3858 
-3867 QEVDGN
+3867 GN
-3873 KTKYYNPKGEVIAEQ
+3873 QTKYYNPKGEVIAEQ
-3888 EITEHGIKRTEKSKD
+3888 EITDHGIKRTEKSKD

-3909 INSQGEGEKIT
+3909 FNSLGEGEKIT

-4002 GALAYGIAPSGD
+4002 GGGIYGVSKLVKSDD
-4014 DKKVEQP
+4014 DKEVKQP
-4021 TKPTAKPAPKKTTP
+4021 AKPIAKQTPKKTTP

-4054 DGTLTLDGKPY
+4054 DGTLILDGKKY

-4116 GKEYTINS
+4116 GKEYTIK
-4124 DGSAT
+4124 DGKVSVDGEELT
-4129 IGGDM
+4129 PDENGHYKIGDDK
-4134 YEKES
+4134 YK
-4139 DGYYHT
+4139 
-4145 EDGSIYGIGED
+4145 IED
-4156 GKLVKID
+4156 GKLVKVEPEEPA
-4163 KTQAGSA
+4163 KTDTGTDAAQSDDSQAGGGRTG
-4170 GSATQT
+4170 GSASGTT
-4176 GSDSAQAGSAGSA
+4176 GSQGDGRTGGSTSG
-4189 TQTGSDSAQAGNTGA
+4189 TTGSQGGGRTGSS
-4204 TSQQTGNTNTTG
+4204 TSGTTG
-4216 NNTHVT
+4216 SQIGGRTGGST
-4222 APAQPADSSAST
+4222 T

-4242 DTSVTTRHTNV
+4242 DTSRPVTTPHSERS
-4253 PAEESRVNSSR
+4253 EESRH
-4264 PSEQSAES
+4264 
-4272 RRTGNTPVTGVT
+4272 TGNTPVTGVT
-4284 DPTEAQKQDAKTLQD
+4284 DPTQAQKQVAKTLQD
-4299 EISSIS
+4299 EISGIS

-4313 FAKAISA
+4313 FTKLTSA
-4320 YNAGKI
+4320 VKNGQI
-4326 TLMQLDVL
+4326 TIMQSDELLNLVNVH
-4334 KTQVENHVG
+4334 VE
-4343 TLNEAI
+4343 TLVEVARA
-4349 KIQNEQDAIQKP
+4349 QNEQDAIQKP

-4366 EVTTPQEL
+4366 EVTTPQEP
-4374 QRKEKQEITPMERM
+4374 QRKEKREITPVERM
-4388 ELTEKIR
+4388 DLTEKIR
-4395 KATDRKDIEEIQQ
+4395 RAKTRKDIAEIQQ
-4408 EMRQYKVFPGRKNLR
+4408 EMRQYKVFQGRKNLR

-4443 KYNKKFEKRMDKI
+4443 KYNDKFDKRMKKI
-4456 EDSKVYKN
+4456 ENSKVYEQDSKEILYKI
-4464 DKDQINRENFQKMKY
+4464 DKKMWDSENFY
-4479 FDDIIKRPKDFDDGI
+4479 T
-4494 FNA
+4494 

>member
-46 PKDSA
+46 PNDSA

-94 GRILVQDEKGAYH
+94 GRILVQDAKGAYH

-266 ATENWLLFRTSLG
+266 ATENWLLFRTGLG

-302 KHYSAEYS
+302 KHYSAEYGN
-310 KKVDKNA
+310 KVDKNA

-346 TLVKNN
+346 ALVKNN
-352 AITDQTRR
+352 AITDQSRR

-416 QTYIYGVNKG
+416 QTYIYGVNNG
-426 DVQEVDDFNTTLID
+426 DVQEIDDFNTTLID
-440 PKEDMIDRD
+440 PKEDMLDRD
-449 EIVKIKAETGVL
+449 EVVKIKAETGAL

-696 LANKYDLIKSNMAR
+696 LANKYDLIKSNMSR
-710 LEAAAEGKLVDAS
+710 LEAAAEGKLVDKN

-736 GETGIQ
+736 GETGIK
-742 ALEQANADYQ
+742 ALEKANQDYQ
-752 TAQQTGEFMVDMAV
+752 SAQATGEFVVDMAV

-785 NALYKVISKSDK
+785 NAFYKVISKSDK
-797 ACKVI
+797 VCKVI

-836 TIMDSSATGAM
+836 TIMNSSATGAM

-869 SDRISEMNQKTQ
+869 SDRISEMNTKTQ

-900 SEFVSSAGAKYTVH
+900 SEYVSSAGAKYAVH

-967 LHGMSAVRGKVKP
+967 LHGMSAIKGKPMPKA
-980 HVELQADGTFK
+980 EIQADGTVK
-991 AKLGDNVLTLNKD
+991 YTLNNNELKLNKD
-1004 GIWSDSASGREFRLA
+1004 GIYTDSETGRKFKLA
-1019 ENKNGKAEL
+1019 TNKNSKTEL
-1028 TELTKKEVVARH
+1028 VELTKKEIYNSRQKTEVKDGMTLEDFRQELKNNDLRGDVYTKADGGKLVTVKHSRNKYELFEFDNNNNMISKKSVVGKSAIN
-1040 LEQPV
+1040 ESYPEFAN
-1045 AEGVRANSTRHSE
+1045 AESSGTMGSTS
-1058 APAEESR
+1058 
-1065 GTSTQQ
+1065 GY
-1071 IKSFKERI
+1071 
-1079 NNAKTREE
+1079 
-1087 LNAIRSEIKKTDLTV
+1087 LG
-1102 QERNEL
+1102 
-1108 MKESLKVQREW
+1108 M
-1119 GQAPERRQ
+1119 
-1127 IVNMAAEK
+1127 
-1135 KQAVLEALNKP
+1135 NKP
-1146 AETDP
+1146 GIT
-1151 ASHSELDSE
+1151 
-1160 SKQPATDEPVGAKEA
+1160 
-1175 QVTTETD
+1175 
-1182 KIEYVHDENGNVI
+1182 GN
-1195 KEIHKGDNLTKEILK
+1195 KT
-1210 DAEGNVLGSDEYV
+1210 
-1223 YDSQGLQ
+1223 
-1230 RTIHKNAQGKIVAI
+1230 
-1244 YDNVNKQMVFDI
+1244 
-1256 REKSVNNNVQ
+1256 
-1266 ADSKHESQK
+1266 
-1275 PAESLPE
+1275 
-1282 NWEIPEN
+1282 
-1289 NMTTFRRNKNAV
+1289 
-1301 TDVKNINP
+1301 TDVKKVQDKVNKKELTALRKELGINQ
-1309 EDVSVAGTY
+1309 TQ
-1318 NGYSHFAGPTEKSLG
+1318 
-1333 VNGDIRSF
+1333 
-1341 ATKNKGLAV
+1341 KGSRFEYV
-1350 AYDKAKNVTVITTGV
+1350 
-1365 CDAFNR
+1365 
-1371 PGGIISIKV
+1371 PW
-1380 KGQVSEADG
+1380 ADG
-1389 IALVKNLEK
+1389 SSGFIYEKRGNDTVTSYYVVRNAEGKAYIQQKFLLEK
-1398 ANFIPERMSTIAT
+1398 GKAIDAESYKADGSVIEDKRVK
-1411 PQELGV
+1411 QLV
-1417 LGRRIQQETAKFF
+1417 LENTNKIIQQEILGK
-1430 NEKQTNSAFDT
+1430 
-1441 KKTNQTPDNASE
+1441 
-1453 SEAIQPKPE
+1453 
-1462 TNATST
+1462 
-1468 ESNRPSLKVND
+1468 
-1479 KRIQKATTI
+1479 IQKEMTLD
-1488 EEAKKLAE
+1488 ECKKLSK
-1496 QYDNVE
+1496 QYDNIELNELNNGAYE
-1502 VIERN
+1502 VKFDFATWGKDMGGPEKSFYERLDAMASLDKEIEVVTAVHN
-1507 LGNKAYDIKVT
+1507 KTGQVIKLTIKYQLGNSRDI
-1518 EENGSKTTKIVKGKV
+1518 
-1533 VSFEEHEYN
+1533 EYN
-1542 SAGKETKGTYKD
+1542 NAGK
-1554 AEGNVSSSRET
+1554 
-1565 EYNSAGNV
+1565 
-1573 VKRTLKDSKG
+1573 
-1583 KLVSSEEYEYGNDGN
+1583 
-1598 KIKVTFINY
+1598 
-1607 NNDYNNTVKRLTE
+1607 
-1620 VSYNDAGKVVK
+1620 
-1631 RIHKNSEG
+1631 
-1639 KIESSTETEYD
+1639 
-1650 SAGNKTKDTYIE
+1650 KTK
-1662 YSEGKIE
+1662 
-1669 SSTETEYDSAGKETK
+1669 ET
-1684 DTYIEYS
+1684 
-1691 EGKISRFRE
+1691 
-1700 TEYDSAGKETKDTLI
+1700 
-1715 KYSEGKVTSSEEYE
+1715 V
-1729 YNKRGSETKG
+1729 
-1739 TYKDAEGKIT
+1739 KDAEGKIT
-1749 SSYEKEYNDSNH
+1749 
-1761 ITKEIHRD
+1761 
-1769 SEGKITSFE
+1769 GVF
-1778 EYEYNNTG
+1778 
-1786 YETKKT
+1786 
-1792 SKDSDGRIISSK
+1792 DG
-1804 EYEYDANNNVVKITE
+1804 
-1819 KNANGQIISV
+1819 
-1829 KDGKGNPIEI
+1829 DGKPLEI
-1839 PEPKTDPASHSE
+1839 PNEVKEEVKQTGSE
-1851 AIAEESQVTKTSTA
+1851 VSAEESHVAPKTEQES
-1865 NDKNPVIAS
+1865 VIAS
-1874 EGEAIQTKQK
+1874 ESEGIQPKPETEATGTKSNQPVAEQQLLKPAESDVKYEPLTTNEPIVVKARANSLVKDFGIKHTVEGSEFDMMGGDSLVEYKGSGIGDDILKTYNFTFDEQGRPFLRESSENISWHGEKYTIYRDAHENITEIQHEGEYYKPKNTENGVTYVNEHGIVDDFNYILKKSNQQVADEPVVAKEAQVKTDGKTEQTPVIESEGEANQIKPETKATETKSAAESNSETYNPEQRAEKLGLK
-1884 PLSTEVPKATPEQ
+1884 PSKEGNRIDFETFIDGEHPQFVEVDSNGNPVKRFIISLDQNGKPYVEIRATYENGEIVLREQFDEFGEVVAREYADIPVNLSDVDNFLKEYPNFEKSEADGVVTITNPKENFTIKYDNKTRKKIEETQVDKDGLVVRNTFNEDGFIATRESDFVYEGNRYHEFNDVNKGTKSYQQILDKNTGISTEVKPELAKKFAEGTVDDGKFTPKGVNEDANMGEE
-1897 VAQVMNSLTVFSS
+1897 VFSPYEVIE
-1910 DQGARLAFVGK
+1910 QNAGK
-1921 YSTECAN
+1921 PTKTVLKNIDGKVLEYNYNEYDSNGNVAKTTSKDATGKVTASHEFEYDSSHNLTKETVKDANGKITEVLDGDGNPLKFSTE
-1928 IAKKE
+1928 E
-1933 LIYTVDEGKSVK
+1933 TPV
-1945 YFPDKDISLID
+1945 
-1956 ESAITKEDTGR
+1956 T
-1967 IGTFRIAVKGR
+1967 
-1978 VSEADA
+1978 
-1984 KALMEHLFDKGV
+1984 
-1996 IKRDADGRLLTKS
+1996 
-2009 VLINGNNEKLGE
+2009 NG
-2021 AISEFLANK
+2021 
-2030 KLNSQNPIGHSERV
+2030 QNPVVGENETPKFEEVETNEGLQLRHKVGDENSYEFFNPETLKWEPTTKQFFDERV
-2044 SGIEQQV
+2044 ARDGV
-2051 KHTVVEESRVTSKSP
+2051 KAKP
-2066 TEKSVTEKPAT
+2066 IEKPAT
-2077 EKPVNASEGEAI
+2077 E
-2089 QTKQN
+2089 
-2094 TAEKTPVTTTQK
+2094 
-2106 QRTGNTQEQAAV
+2106 
-2118 IYNEEVKTA
+2118 
-2127 GVTPVQQTKAQQLEL
+2127 
-2142 ERLQTLV
+2142 
-2149 QSNEGKAILADAMK
+2149 
-2163 DPNFGKP
+2163 
-2170 LSERVP
+2170 
-2176 DEGFKMTEDGR
+2176 
-2187 LQIEVDGVVYTQRN
+2187 
-2201 EGDFRLVSSD
+2201 
-2211 GKILEDHIEGQQ
+2211 
-2223 KSPSATDNP
+2223 
-2232 NLTRL
+2232 
-2237 YRNGDGKIFGIENQY
+2237 
-2252 GAIVY
+2252 
-2257 ENDSLVRGYYPAGKP
+2257 
-2272 NTILDLSLGR
+2272 
-2282 ATENYIT
+2282 
-2289 TDNVGRVLYNT
+2289 
-2300 NPPQFSAFSEYHST
+2300 
-2314 TIQGSGHTMSD
+2314 
-2325 SNIVRDLNQAIQ
+2325 
-2337 DVNLKNTTFSIKKG
+2337 
-2351 RQKAYEDVRT
+2351 
-2361 QIENAYKDNKLTGQD
+2361 
-2376 YENLV
+2376 
-2381 ANLNSKAEKSG
+2381 
-2392 GLIVRETRYR
+2392 
-2402 QHVAKIAEAYETNR
+2402 
-2416 DLLSDKIDKVAT
+2416 
-2428 KSDYDNMV
+2428 
-2436 VEINEAFKSGK
+2436 
-2447 IDREA
+2447 
-2452 ARVLNETL
+2452 
-2460 DAKGEL
+2460 
-2466 IEGVETL
+2466 
-2473 SQKKA
+2473 
-2478 KIEKQVG
+2478 
-2485 EIETAQRIE
+2485 
-2494 AAEAKSRPHAELLD
+2494 
-2508 EYLAESGENL
+2508 
-2518 SSEIGSKE
+2518 
-2526 YYDEALSTIDRG
+2526 
-2538 VKNGSIEP
+2538 
-2546 QKAEVLRTQLKE
+2546 
-2558 QLAKL
+2558 
-2563 ESESNQPVTEPP
+2563 
-2575 VIVEESRGAESN
+2575 
-2587 QSANVEPKAGKK
+2587 
-2599 FDISTDDIPTKLSD
+2599 
-2613 MQEFVEKNSL
+2613 
-2623 NALNFKVDDNT
+2623 
-2634 ILYSIKNDETGG
+2634 
-2646 VMHVQFTDGKRSN
+2646 
-2659 MTIVKANDLQ
+2659 
-2669 TYIEFTEDGVT
+2669 
-2680 PSKVRTDFIDN
+2680 
-2691 GKIFTKV
+2691 
-2698 EDMITGQVA
+2698 
-2707 FEEPVV
+2707 
-2713 MNGKRSPAGLAIE
+2713 
-2726 NDSPL
+2726 
-2731 VKRFNEGSIDLE
+2731 
-2743 GKFTPKEVNE
+2743 
-2753 GSGVKESLS
+2753 
-2762 ELSEES
+2762 
-2768 QVKDTPETE
+2768 
-2777 NPVVSENETPKF
+2777 NPVVGENETPKF

-2851 GNTQKKAE
+2851 GNTADEAAQIH
-2859 QTYKEEMNN
+2859 KEEMNN

-2900 KDPNFGKIAEERVP
+2900 KDPNFGKTAEERVP

-2947 KGDSQIQIETPDQD
+2947 KGDSQIQIEAPDQNTF
-2961 ILIIDPKVDK
+2961 IIDPKVDK
-2971 RIIIDKENNK
+2971 RITIDKENNK

-3001 RVSSLGNEIYLSTG
+3001 EVSVFGGKSIDLSTG
-3015 NSSQDFGSAT
+3015 NYSPDYGDIN

-3034 NDAFF
+3034 NDEFF

-3048 PNKQEGYRY
+3048 PNTQEGYRY

-3064 KGEEID
+3064 KGEEIV

-3083 LIKDAQL
+3083 QIEDAQL
-3090 ENRGLRTTKKGRQK
+3090 ETKK

-3167 IKGDLMSV
+3167 IKGNLMSD
-3175 IEKSVDSQV
+3175 IEKFVDSQV

-3218 NSIDGVESLAKKAER
+3218 NSIDGVESLAQKAER
-3233 INAELKAHEIKFAEE
+3233 INNELKAHEIKYA
-3248 SQGQKE
+3248 
-3254 YFTKESL
+3254 
-3261 EKDIEALKQGDDIS
+3261 
-3275 EYLGKLDEAKKQ
+3275 
-3287 GVLND
+3287 
-3292 DEVYELTQKAT
+3292 DEV
-3303 KKVSEVEIP
+3303 
-3312 EPENTPDGFL
+3312 
-3322 ENPTK
+3322 
-3327 PKQLEKK
+3327 
-3334 TIEEILGE
+3334 
-3342 EQAPKT
+3342 
-3348 ADEAKKYAEEHED
+3348 AET
-3361 AEFVASDDPNN
+3361 NN
-3372 CDMLFLDKE
+3372 
-3381 QNNIIYY
+3381 
-3388 NKDGVQAY
+3388 
-3396 REYNPSEAIEQR
+3396 
-3408 DTSLYSDGTVYRV
+3408 
-3421 ETRTVDGNL
+3421 
-3430 KVEAYDPVGNLER
+3430 
-3443 KELYDTD
+3443 
-3450 NGVWALHEITF
+3450 
-3461 DSEGNMTGAR
+3461 EG
-3471 KVVQNKETGTW
+3471 Q
-3482 EGATEYKYEYNAEK
+3482 
-3496 NRFEQKN
+3496 
-3503 EKDEVVSTVK
+3503 
-3513 YDEATEHWAEFDAEG
+3513 
-3528 KAIHEIN
+3528 
-3535 KPEPVVESESAPAG
+3535 
-3549 ESTPVSENSETANAK
+3549 SETADAK

-3604 NGYVRTKTNNNGKIE
+3604 NGYVRTKTDNKNVVRQ
-3619 GKEYFNA
+3619 KEYFNA
-3626 KGKKF
+3626 KGKKI
-3631 KTETFDTDGN
+3631 KTEEYNAAG
-3641 RTELTEGNVTTKYYA
+3641 RLAKVTEGNVTTEYNA
-3656 NDKVRTVKYPNHKTV
+3656 DGTINNIDYPHNKNV
-3671 EFVYD
+3671 EFTYD
-3676 ENGKLTRAEYTEE
+3676 ENGNLIGAEFYEWHNPLHPKNWND
-3689 ISKAR
+3689 S
-3694 EFARSITAEE
+3694 EFSAT
-3704 NEFGEYEYD
+3704 
-3713 TIKRRT
+3713 KRCT
-3719 NYEYNS
+3719 NYKYNS
-3725 AEKRFELKNE
+3725 DSDKPHFELVDENGKVVTDKNG
-3735 KGDVVGTATFDPETR
+3735 KPVGTATFDPETR

-3776 RARISKATKNI
+3776 RIKLPERNKVPKNLRDENGKLREGVKPFNDGYTETISK
-3787 IDKFRSNK
+3787 
-3795 PKNEDGTTI
+3795 DGVEI
-3804 PKKFRGRDDV
+3804 GKA
-3814 TYDRETKKYTER
+3814 
-3826 TEKNGVTIET
+3826 
-3836 IYDSKGRLE
+3836 YDSKGTLLLE
-3845 QRTAIDSTGRTER
+3845 V
-3858 IYDSKGRLV
+3858 SK
-3867 QEVDGN
+3867 E
-3873 KTKYYNPKGEVIAEQ
+3873 KATYYNAKGEVIAEEKPIPNGVQ
-3888 EITEHGIKRTEKSKD
+3888 RTEFSKD
-3903 YDLDVL
+3903 YDLE
-3909 INSQGEGEKIT
+3909 INMKADKDRTPETAFIRYKSGPEADAPVEF
-3920 IKYHEDKKGNTA
+3920 KYNEN
-3932 EPEEF
+3932 
-3937 TYNKDSKVFEN
+3937 SKLFEN
-3948 KGPEGTVFKT
+3948 KSSEEGPVLKS

-3963 KNHKWT
+3963 DKHSWT
-3969 IKDAEGKK
+3969 IRDGEGKK
-3977 IDSQNNMKESHIKR
+3977 LDSQNNMKESHIKR
-3991 NIGIGAGVLAL
+3991 NLGIGAGVLAL
-4002 GALAYGIAPSGD
+4002 GVGIYGVSKLTKSDD
-4014 DKKVEQP
+4014 DKEVKQP
-4021 TKPTAKPAPKKTTP
+4021 AKPTAKQTPKKTTP

-4054 DGTLTLDGKPY
+4054 DGTLTLDGKKY

-4109 EVKGTID
+4109 EVKGTVD

-4163 KTQAGSA
+4163 KTQ
-4170 GSATQT
+4170 T
-4176 GSDSAQAGSAGSA
+4176 GSDGSQAGSAGSA
-4189 TQTGSDSAQAGNTGA
+4189 TQSGSDSAQAGNTGA

-4264 PSEQSAES
+4264 PSERSEES
-4272 RRTGNTPVTGVT
+4272 RHTGNTPVTGVT
-4284 DPTEAQKQDAKTLQD
+4284 DPTEAQKQVANDLQNEIANIKTQEEL
-4299 EISSIS
+4299 
-4305 TQADVKAF
+4305 KAF

-4334 KTQVENHVG
+4334 KTQVENHVE
-4343 TLNEAI
+4343 TLNETI

-4366 EVTTPQEL
+4366 EVTTPQEP
-4374 QRKEKQEITPMERM
+4374 QPKEKREITPVERM
-4388 ELTEKIR
+4388 DLTESIR
-4395 KATDRKDIEEIQQ
+4395 KAKNREDIAKIQQ
-4408 EMRQYKVFPGRKNLR
+4408 EMRKYKVFQGRKNLR

-4443 KYNKKFEKRMDKI
+4443 KYNEKFKKRMEKI

-4464 DKDQINRENFQKMKY
+4464 DNDQINRENFQKMKY
-4479 FDDIIKRPKDFDDGI
+4479 IDDIIKRTNDFDDGI

>member
-1 MSKVNGNNNVSAEY
+1 MSKVQSTSVSAATQVE
-15 KIVNG
+15 N
-20 KKVKKQEQSKNQKQ
+20 KKVKKQQQKKEQQ
-34 VFNNKGQKTPQK
+34 VFKGNGNKQTVKK
-46 PKDSA
+46 PNDSA
-51 IKQEVYKKSGYQLKD
+51 LKQEIYKKTGFQLKD
-66 TKDRNKIIQLKVNGK
+66 TANRGKIIPLKVNGK
-81 IRSYKTVGTLTTG
+81 VREYETVGTLTTG
-94 GRILVQDEKGAYH
+94 GRILVKERGKEVYH

-115 KLIMLKDD
+115 KLVMLKDD

-255 AQAIIKNLDKG
+255 AQAIIKDLDKG
-266 ATENWLLFRTSLG
+266 ATENWLLFRTGLG

-302 KHYSAEYS
+302 KHYSAEYGN
-310 KKVDKNA
+310 KVDKNA

-346 TLVKNN
+346 ALVKNN
-352 AITDQTRR
+352 AITDQSRR
-360 NEILQTNLTKV
+360 NEILQTNLTKISGFGIEGIGV
-371 GSRANRLAA
+371 GVNKRANRMAA
-380 ADAASR
+380 ADAAST
-386 KEDYQTLQ
+386 KEDYQALQ

-407 APFKGSDAL
+407 AQFKGQDAL
-416 QTYIYGVNKG
+416 QTYIYGVHDG
-426 DVQEVDDFNTTLID
+426 DVQEIDDFNTTLID
-440 PKEDMIDRD
+440 PKEDMLDRD
-449 EIVKIKAETGVL
+449 EIVRIKAETGVL
-461 WAKKGKYDKAF
+461 WAKKGLYNKAF
-472 EAQDGEIVDKMFA
+472 ESQDSDVTKQMFDLQSPNGKSALDAKLLKKQAAEKHQDDYLMMARPDLYSEDEIVENVVKMLQGA
-485 LQDANGKASL
+485 LASFKSAEDLSRVDIVRKDETNVLQLQATETNDLKTAENLISRAYSLISNNSILSKVKA
-495 NVKELKAKAKGFQGE
+495 
-510 YLMFAKPELFTEQEL
+510 
-525 ADKAV
+525 
-530 SMLTVALDQFD
+530 
-541 FIEKQNS
+541 
-548 LQSESV
+548 
-554 LHNLSHSR
+554 
-562 SDVVASAMSD
+562 
-572 NGTKNASKN
+572 
-581 AIEAS
+581 
-586 ISKAYTL
+586 
-593 IRNDKVLNLV
+593 
-603 KQKMGDKFNLLQ
+603 KMGDNFNVLM
-615 KKEQAM
+615 KKEDAH
-621 FKTNTFAN
+621 FKTNSFKN
-629 VTTKN
+629 VTSITDKQVTEYS
-634 DNVKSNLSAEEVAQN
+634 DKEGKVKLTPEQIAHN
-649 KYVVSWLK
+649 KYVVTWLK
-657 NQLEDLERDKKM
+657 SQLADLERDKKL
-669 NEAKEGWKQT
+669 NEAKDGWKQDF
-679 AVDAMRTSLRA
+679 VNWHR
-690 GETRES
+690 ETYSGYATRSS
-696 LANKYDLIKSNMAR
+696 LANKYQLIKSNMAR

-742 ALEQANADYQ
+742 ALEHANADYQ

-785 NALYKVISKSDK
+785 NALYRVISKSDK

-802 KITQEAIK
+802 KITQEVIK

-881 SAAVFG
+881 SAGLFG

-1028 TELTKKEVVARH
+1028 TELTKKEVA
-1040 LEQPV
+1040 
-1045 AEGVRANSTRHSE
+1045 TRHSE
-1058 APAEESR
+1058 ALAEESR

-1108 MKESLKVQREW
+1108 MTESLKVQREW

-1127 IVNMAAEK
+1127 IVNMATEGEASVMGKPELTALRNEVGIKQSKPGLHFEGETNGANTVINEMKGNETVNSYIVSRDAEGK
-1135 KQAVLEALNKP
+1135 AHIEYKVSYENGKATDVEIYNADGTIKELPAETKQAVLDELNKP

-1151 ASHSELDSE
+1151 VSHSELVSE
-1160 SKQPATDEPVGAKEA
+1160 SMQPATDKPVG
-1175 QVTTETD
+1175 
-1182 KIEYVHDENGNVI
+1182 N
-1195 KEIHKGDNLTKEILK
+1195 
-1210 DAEGNVLGSDEYV
+1210 EGSM
-1223 YDSQGLQ
+1223 
-1230 RTIHKNAQGKIVAI
+1230 
-1244 YDNVNKQMVFDI
+1244 VNT
-1256 REKSVNNNVQ
+1256 
-1266 ADSKHESQK
+1266 DSK
-1275 PAESLPE
+1275 
-1282 NWEIPEN
+1282 
-1289 NMTTFRRNKNAV
+1289 
-1301 TDVKNINP
+1301 
-1309 EDVSVAGTY
+1309 
-1318 NGYSHFAGPTEKSLG
+1318 SHL
-1333 VNGDIRSF
+1333 SF
-1341 ATKNKGLAV
+1341 
-1350 AYDKAKNVTVITTGV
+1350 DDAK
-1365 CDAFNR
+1365 
-1371 PGGIISIKV
+1371 
-1380 KGQVSEADG
+1380 
-1389 IALVKNLEK
+1389 
-1398 ANFIPERMSTIAT
+1398 
-1411 PQELGV
+1411 
-1417 LGRRIQQETAKFF
+1417 
-1430 NEKQTNSAFDT
+1430 
-1441 KKTNQTPDNASE
+1441 
-1453 SEAIQPKPE
+1453 
-1462 TNATST
+1462 
-1468 ESNRPSLKVND
+1468 
-1479 KRIQKATTI
+1479 IQKATTI

-1598 KIKVTFINY
+1598 KTKVTFINY

-1639 KIESSTETEYD
+1639 KIESSTETEYN

-1669 SSTETEYDSAGKETK
+1669 SSTETEYNSAGKETK
-1684 DTYIEYS
+1684 DTYIAYS
-1691 EGKISRFRE
+1691 
-1700 TEYDSAGKETKDTLI
+1700 
-1715 KYSEGKVTSSEEYE
+1715 
-1729 YNKRGSETKG
+1729 
-1739 TYKDAEGKIT
+1739 EGKIT

-1761 ITKEIHRD
+1761 ITKKIHRD

-1786 YETKKT
+1786 CETKKT

-1839 PEPKTDPASHSE
+1839 LETKTEPTSHSKLDS
-1851 AIAEESQVTKTSTA
+1851 ESSQPATEP
-1865 NDKNPVIAS
+1865 PVIAS
-1874 EGEAIQTKQK
+1874 ESEAIQPKQK
-1884 PLSTEVPKATPEQ
+1884 PTSTESNKP
-1897 VAQVMNSLTVFSS
+1897 SLNVNDKRIQETMTIE
-1910 DQGARLAFVGK
+1910 DAKGL
-1921 YSTECAN
+1921 
-1928 IAKKE
+1928 AKKYDNVEVVEHENGNYE
-1933 LIYTVDEGKSVK
+1933 LKVTYK
-1945 YFPDKDISLID
+1945 
-1956 ESAITKEDTGR
+1956 
-1967 IGTFRIAVKGR
+1967 
-1978 VSEADA
+1978 
-1984 KALMEHLFDKGV
+1984 
-1996 IKRDADGRLLTKS
+1996 DADGNIKATIES
-2009 VLINGNNEKLGE
+2009 EHINGKVAKEIIKDTTATGIQEDVYNSDGNVVSSTIKDVDGNVIRTTE
-2021 AISEFLANK
+2021 SEY
-2030 KLNSQNPIGHSERV
+2030 QNGKVAKSIVTEYKDG
-2044 SGIEQQV
+2044 
-2051 KHTVVEESRVTSKSP
+2051 KVVETAAYEYDGGKATKKIQKDAEGNI
-2066 TEKSVTEKPAT
+2066 TEIYDYEQRRTLTEEEIKEYLSNKDNNIQIA
-2077 EKPVNASEGEAI
+2077 EKPVETDSVSHSE
-2089 QTKQN
+2089 
-2094 TAEKTPVTTTQK
+2094 
-2106 QRTGNTQEQAAV
+2106 AAV
-2118 IYNEEVKTA
+2118 
-2127 GVTPVQQTKAQQLEL
+2127 
-2142 ERLQTLV
+2142 
-2149 QSNEGKAILADAMK
+2149 
-2163 DPNFGKP
+2163 
-2170 LSERVP
+2170 
-2176 DEGFKMTEDGR
+2176 
-2187 LQIEVDGVVYTQRN
+2187 
-2201 EGDFRLVSSD
+2201 
-2211 GKILEDHIEGQQ
+2211 
-2223 KSPSATDNP
+2223 
-2232 NLTRL
+2232 
-2237 YRNGDGKIFGIENQY
+2237 
-2252 GAIVY
+2252 
-2257 ENDSLVRGYYPAGKP
+2257 
-2272 NTILDLSLGR
+2272 
-2282 ATENYIT
+2282 
-2289 TDNVGRVLYNT
+2289 
-2300 NPPQFSAFSEYHST
+2300 
-2314 TIQGSGHTMSD
+2314 
-2325 SNIVRDLNQAIQ
+2325 
-2337 DVNLKNTTFSIKKG
+2337 
-2351 RQKAYEDVRT
+2351 
-2361 QIENAYKDNKLTGQD
+2361 
-2376 YENLV
+2376 
-2381 ANLNSKAEKSG
+2381 EK
-2392 GLIVRETRYR
+2392 
-2402 QHVAKIAEAYETNR
+2402 
-2416 DLLSDKIDKVAT
+2416 
-2428 KSDYDNMV
+2428 
-2436 VEINEAFKSGK
+2436 
-2447 IDREA
+2447 
-2452 ARVLNETL
+2452 
-2460 DAKGEL
+2460 
-2466 IEGVETL
+2466 
-2473 SQKKA
+2473 
-2478 KIEKQVG
+2478 
-2485 EIETAQRIE
+2485 
-2494 AAEAKSRPHAELLD
+2494 
-2508 EYLAESGENL
+2508 
-2518 SSEIGSKE
+2518 
-2526 YYDEALSTIDRG
+2526 
-2538 VKNGSIEP
+2538 
-2546 QKAEVLRTQLKE
+2546 
-2558 QLAKL
+2558 
-2563 ESESNQPVTEPP
+2563 
-2575 VIVEESRGAESN
+2575 SRGADSN

-2599 FDISTDDIPTKLSD
+2599 FKLSTDDIPTKLSD

-2623 NALNFKVDDNT
+2623 NALSFKVDDNT

-2669 TYIEFTEDGVT
+2669 TYIEFAEDGVT

-2691 GKIFTKV
+2691 GKIFTRV
-2698 EDMITGQVA
+2698 EDMTTGQVA

-2713 MNGKRSPAGLAIE
+2713 MNGKRSPAGLVIK

-2762 ELSEES
+2762 ERSEGA
-2768 QVKDTPETE
+2768 QAKDTPETE
-2777 NPVVSENETPKF
+2777 NSVVGENETPKF

-2816 TLKWEPTTKQFFD
+2816 TLKWEPTTKQFVD

-2851 GNTQKKAE
+2851 GNTSEEAAQIHN
-2859 QTYKEEMNN
+2859 EEMNN
-2868 VEPTSTAQVKNL
+2868 VEPTSIAQVKNL
-2880 EKYDIMFQSKEGKAL
+2880 EKYDIMFQSEEGKAL

-2900 KDPNFGKIAEERVP
+2900 NDPNFGKTAEERVP

-2940 QGEYVNE
+2940 QGKYVNE
-2947 KGDSQIQIETPDQD
+2947 KGDSQIQIVTPDQNTF
-2961 ILIIDPKVDK
+2961 IDANVDK
-2971 RIIIDKENNK
+2971 KITIDKENNK
-2981 ILRINSD
+2981 ILKIGSD
-2988 DMTIEYDSNGQPE
+2988 DMTIGYDSNGQPRE
-3001 RVSSLGNEIYLSTG
+3001 VSVWGGESINLSTG
-3015 NSSQDFGSAT
+3015 DYSQDYHSTYVDSA
-3025 VDPTGRVIK
+3025 GRVIENK
-3034 NDAFF
+3034 VS
-3039 IDINERKYC
+3039 IDVNERKYY
-3048 PNKQEGYRY
+3048 PDKQEGFRY
-3057 SDWGENA
+3057 SDHGEDSN
-3064 KGEEID
+3064 GNYID
-3070 YKIRKETEDSLSK
+3070 YNLRQETENSLSK

-3119 SKIDRETADNLHAEL
+3119 SKIDRETADNLHAKL

-3157 LAKWNEQADT
+3157 IAKWNEQADT

-3184 AHDQMVEKIGEACK
+3184 AHDRMVEIIGEHCK
-3198 NGEIDMKRANE
+3198 NGKIDMNRANE
-3209 LYDALEAKA
+3209 LYDALETKA
-3218 NSIDGVESLAKKAER
+3218 NSIDGVESLAQKAER

-3254 YFTKESL
+3254 PLTKESL

-3287 GVLND
+3287 GILTE
-3292 DEVYELTQKAT
+3292 DEVVELTQKAT
-3303 KKVSEVEIP
+3303 EKVNEVVIP
-3312 EPENTPDGFL
+3312 EIKIEYATEEDFPETPS
-3322 ENPTK
+3322 K

-3334 TIEEILGE
+3334 TLEDILSD

-3430 KVEAYDPVGNLER
+3430 KVEAYDPVGNLKR

-3461 DSEGNMTGAR
+3461 DLEGNMTGAR
-3471 KVVQNKETGTW
+3471 KVVQNKETESW

-3513 YDEATEHWAEFDAEG
+3513 YDEATEHWAEYDAEG

-3535 KPEPVVESESAPAG
+3535 KPESVVVESAPVEEHQGVTEIESSTG
-3549 ESTPVSENSETANAK
+3549 EPTQVGENSENNPA
-3564 PSKISMF
+3564 S
-3571 DKLFHRNKARLE
+3571 E
-3583 KEVASGEEKIGDYK
+3583 KV
-3597 FNTVKDE
+3597 
-3604 NGYVRTKTNNNGKIE
+3604 
-3619 GKEYFNA
+3619 
-3626 KGKKF
+3626 
-3631 KTETFDTDGN
+3631 
-3641 RTELTEGNVTTKYYA
+3641 
-3656 NDKVRTVKYPNHKTV
+3656 
-3671 EFVYD
+3671 
-3676 ENGKLTRAEYTEE
+3676 
-3689 ISKAR
+3689 
-3694 EFARSITAEE
+3694 
-3704 NEFGEYEYD
+3704 
-3713 TIKRRT
+3713 
-3719 NYEYNS
+3719 
-3725 AEKRFELKNE
+3725 EKRN
-3735 KGDVVGTATFDPETR
+3735 
-3750 HWVEDGQ
+3750 
-3757 YSSDLA
+3757 S
-3763 PKTTN
+3763 
-3768 VSRGEGRF
+3768 
-3776 RARISKATKNI
+3776 
-3787 IDKFRSNK
+3787 
-3795 PKNEDGTTI
+3795 DGTKI

-3814 TYDRETKKYTER
+3814 TYDPMTKTYTEI
-3826 TEKNGVTIET
+3826 TEMYGVT
-3836 IYDSKGRLE
+3836 
-3845 QRTAIDSTGRTER
+3845 TER
-3858 IYDSKGRLV
+3858 IYDSKGRLL
-3867 QEVDGN
+3867 QEVEGN

-3888 EITEHGIKRTEKSKD
+3888 EITDHGIKRTEKSKD

-3909 INSQGEGEKIT
+3909 SNSLGEGEKIT
-3920 IKYHEDKKGNTA
+3920 IKYHEDKKGNAA

-3937 TYNKDSKVFEN
+3937 IYNKDKNVYEN

-4002 GALAYGIAPSGD
+4002 GGGIYGVSKLVKSDD
-4014 DKKVEQP
+4014 DKEVKQP
-4021 TKPTAKPAPKKTTP
+4021 AKPTAKQTPKKTTP

-4040 TKVTLDGKEGTIAE
+4040 TKVTLGDKEGTIAE

-4071 TYTIGDKKYKVEDGK
+4071 TYTIDDKKYKVEDGK

-4116 GKEYTINS
+4116 GKEYTIK
-4124 DGSAT
+4124 DGKVSVDGEELT
-4129 IGGDM
+4129 PDENGHYKIGDDK
-4134 YEKES
+4134 YK
-4139 DGYYHT
+4139 
-4145 EDGSIYGIGED
+4145 IED
-4156 GKLVKID
+4156 GKLVKVEPEEPA
-4163 KTQAGSA
+4163 KTDTGTDAAQSDDSQAGGGRTG
-4170 GSATQT
+4170 GSASGTT
-4176 GSDSAQAGSAGSA
+4176 GSQGGGRTGGSASGTTGSQGDGRTGGSTSGTTGSQIGGRTGGSA
-4189 TQTGSDSAQAGNTGA
+4189 SG
-4204 TSQQTGNTNTTG
+4204 
-4216 NNTHVT
+4216 
-4222 APAQPADSSAST
+4222 
-4234 RTTGTTHN
+4234 TTGTTHN
-4242 DTSVTTRHTNV
+4242 DTSRPVTTPRSEQS
-4253 PAEESRVNSSR
+4253 EESRH
-4264 PSEQSAES
+4264 A
-4272 RRTGNTPVTGVT
+4272 GNTPVTDVT
-4284 DPTEAQKQDAKTLQD
+4284 DPTEAQKQVAKTLQD
-4299 EISSIS
+4299 EISGIS

-4313 FAKAISA
+4313 FTKLTSA
-4320 YNAGKI
+4320 VKNGQI
-4326 TLMQLDVL
+4326 TIMQSDELLNLVNVH
-4334 KTQVENHVG
+4334 VE
-4343 TLNEAI
+4343 TLVEVARA
-4349 KIQNEQDAIQKP
+4349 QNEQDAIQKP

-4366 EVTTPQEL
+4366 EVTTPQEP
-4374 QRKEKQEITPMERM
+4374 QPKEKREITPVERM
-4388 ELTEKIR
+4388 DLTEKIR
-4395 KATDRKDIEEIQQ
+4395 RAKTRKDIAEIQQ
-4408 EMRQYKVFPGRKNLR
+4408 EMRQYKVFQGRKNLR

-4429 LRAIKHQDEPQKVE
+4429 LRVIKHQGEPNAQK
-4443 KYNKKFEKRMDKI
+4443 YDDKFNKRM
-4456 EDSKVYKN
+4456 EKVSDDNIKVN
-4464 DKDQINRENFQKMKY
+4464 NAEFMKQV
-4479 FDDIIKRPKDFDDGI
+4479 IIDEELRKYRDFE
-4494 FNA
+4494 A